1 MKKIVSLILSLV
13 MLMSITS
20 GLNLTAYA
28 DDVNHYLDF
37 QAEIYSSETAGFD
50 NIFVGTDSSSFSRT
64 LYNNL
69 KNDKKFQV
77 TLAAW
82 SSTHIVDDATY
93 TIENNVFKKKDL
105 YDAILFDMIDSTDES
120 TLCQQYQNEFEKL
133 YKMVKNERSSYVIKT
148 TDMILGKEKYTV
160 EQLKTTD
167 LSEDAKDLLLNGTK
181 YAGVTSVISEVNKI
195 LGNVKNAYDAI
206 NAVADY
212 LAIKDVDC
220 GTSEILNE
228 IASDSQ
234 SPIELRY
241 SAAEISDCMAG
252 AYGKTA
258 ALIAEGSISG
268 IEFALN
274 KAINYAWDSVLAC
287 IPGGTAISFGAKTG
301 RMLVNYFFKTET
313 VIQGYYQLEAAV
325 NIEDAIIRVMQN
337 KKNTDTGY
345 TNIDSAVYMKSVDM
359 YKDIILL
366 GFDYSIELLQN
377 AANSD
382 FNTATDFWL
391 GNYSQCMQLIDQI
404 QELKQK
410 KIDNF
415 VKYEEIVFNKYKSL
429 YLPNYDE
436 LEDEISKTVPVTA
449 LSVTQLVD
457 INIGDSA
464 YFEDCFAYNF
474 EPYNYTESVTNVSV
488 TSSDSNIISVVK
500 GDDSKEK
507 FVANNA
513 GTCTLTFTLND
524 NVFDNVNVEI
534 GYKQHC
540 ISDIIT
546 IGSYPKTLVTDSN
559 LLSKLNSVEFEWK
572 SYHYYSGNGTIS
584 TVSTS
589 VANQGNLT
597 KYLSMSESDYM
608 KYSDVK
614 LDGEMYRAVY
624 FDSYRPVKT
633 YYESI
638 DSKTNQ
644 INNKYLKNKIY
655 WFKYEPLHWKIFD
668 NQKNLAICED
678 VIDSQCYQNEILNVS
693 SHGIVRPSVTFAN
706 KYLDSSLDNYL
717 SDEFYNSAFSVDE
730 KKYILSQSINS
741 SSSTSTTPEYAKV
754 TVLNTTYTT
763 NLTNASVDFSSLP
776 TDYAKSQGVFVNNNY
791 SNWWIRNDKE
801 GYYAKLHYYDYN
813 GKLVTADDTDVTN
826 TGIGIRP
833 VICFSEE
840 FKNTFE
846 YNHVKYLSDTSN
858 SCYAVSCDDSVN
870 DIVIPDTVFG
880 MKVIGIKNEMFKNN
894 KNLISVSLGNNISDI
909 PREIFSG
916 CNNLKNVILPNK
928 LTKIPENAFRS
939 CNNLNNLTIPNNV
952 NSIGNSVFYG
962 CTKLASI
969 TIPNSVTSIG
979 DNAFRSC
986 TSLTSV
992 YYAGTEDEWNKITIG
1007 NDNENLT
1014 NATIH
1019 YNFEPK
1025 PLNKQTGSCGDN
1037 VTYSLDTETGVLTI
1051 SGTGKMK
1058 DYSGEDSPFYQNSNI
1073 KSVIIE
1079 NGVTS
1084 IGNLAF
1090 SSCNSLI
1097 EVSLPSSI
1105 ISLGVSAFS
1114 GCENLMSISIPA
1126 NVADIQSIAFAGC
1139 KKLTSIEVDSNN
1151 ENYSSINGVL
1161 FDKNITELVCYP
1173 AGKNDASYT
1182 VPNTVKSF
1190 AYGSFY
1196 DCENLTN
1203 VIIPNG
1209 VTSIGGA
1216 SFWNCKNLKSI
1227 VIPKSV
1233 TKIDLFSFNGCE
1245 SLKDIYYTGTQDE
1258 WKNITIGDGN
1268 INLTSATIHYNFEP
1282 CTENQHN
1289 YYGEWKIIEEPTCT
1303 KVGLKQRTCSFDGY
1317 VQKEE
1322 IPAKG
1327 HTEVVINGYAATC
1340 EKSGLTDGKKCFVCG
1355 EVLEAQKEIAK
1366 LDHSYTKTVVEPTC
1380 TEQGYTIYKCETCGE
1395 TKKADF
1401 VNAKGHDFSNNAQ
1414 FCLNGCG
1421 TANPNYVAPDPSTAQ
1436 TGSCGDNVLYSL
1448 NTETGVLTISG
1459 TGDMADYSLDN
1470 DSPFRQNSNIIKSVT
1485 IENGVTSIGNYSFS
1499 GCTNLINVTLP
1510 DSVTSIGSY
1519 AFEDCTS
1526 LTNVTIPDSVTSIS
1540 GSAFYDCTSLTSV
1553 TIGNSVTSIGSSAF
1567 YNTAYYNDESNWDN
1581 GVLYLSNCLIDTNND
1596 FNSTTDYTIKD
1607 GTRIIAN
1614 HVFSNYTKL
1623 KSIMIPDSVT
1633 TIGDYAFYECTNLTN
1648 ATIGNGVTSIG
1659 ERAFNECKNLASITI
1674 PDSVISIGDW
1684 AFSECTNLTNATIGN
1699 GVTSIG
1705 YGTFEECTSLTD
1717 VTIPDSVISIG
1728 ERAFYNC
1735 KSLKSVTIGN
1745 NVTNIGSSAFYG
1757 CNNLTNITI
1766 PDSVTNIGDEAFS
1779 WCTSL
1784 ASVTIGNSVTSIGN
1798 GTFKDCEKLESVI
1811 IPDSVTNIG
1820 DEAFYECTKLTNA
1833 IIGNSVTSIGSAA
1846 FYECIRLTGVIIPN
1860 NVTNIGENAF
1870 CSCSGLT
1877 GIIIPDSVTNIGDS
1891 AFSDCSGLTSITIGN
1906 SVTSIGKNVFKW
1918 CAKLESVT
1926 IPNSVTSIG
1935 EEAFSVC
1942 SSLTSV
1948 TIPNTVTNIGDSAFD
1963 NCSKLNEVNYSGTV
1977 AQWKS
1982 ITIGSNNSYLTNA
1995 NIKCSNG
2002 DIVNSVII
2010 DKIKYELNDDN
2021 TARVTGYIG
2030 TPYSLT
2036 IPESISYEGD
2046 TFKVTSIGEDAFAH
2060 CTSLSN
2066 ITIPNSVTRIENY
2079 AFYGCKN
2086 LSDIYYI
2093 GTQQEWNKIYIG
2105 STGNGCLPS
2114 ATIHFSSIPTP
2125 EPTPTPTPEPTPTPT
2140 PTPTPEPTPTPNPAP
2155 QPSTQPTQ
2163 ETQQQVAQQTAQQQS
2178 TQNDTAA
2185 EQVNVAKP
2193 KSVSPKT
2200 VKSAKKAVSV
2210 EWKKV
2215 GGVKGYQ
2222 IQVATDKKFKKNKK
2236 TVTIKKQKT
2245 TKTIV
2250 KKLKAKKKYY
2260 VRVRTYKIVNGKKV
2274 YSSWSKVKS
2283 VKTK

>member
-69 KNDKKFQV
+69 KNDTKFQV

-148 TDMILGKEKYTV
+148 TDMILGKENYTV

-337 KKNTDTGY
+337 KKNADTGY

-474 EPYNYTESVTNVSV
+474 EPYNYTESVTNVSI

-524 NVFDNVNVEI
+524 RITCQKEVTVGSITSGKCGENVIYSLDTSTGVLTISGTGHMYDYADWKKSYSPFHENEQIKSVIIESGVTWI
-534 GYKQHC
+534 GDYTFSNCTTLTSAQ
-540 ISDIIT
+540 ISD
-546 IGSYPKTLVTDSN
+546 
-559 LLSKLNSVEFEWK
+559 
-572 SYHYYSGNGTIS
+572 
-584 TVSTS
+584 
-589 VANQGNLT
+589 
-597 KYLSMSESDYM
+597 
-608 KYSDVK
+608 
-614 LDGEMYRAVY
+614 
-624 FDSYRPVKT
+624 
-633 YYESI
+633 
-638 DSKTNQ
+638 
-644 INNKYLKNKIY
+644 
-655 WFKYEPLHWKIFD
+655 
-668 NQKNLAICED
+668 
-678 VIDSQCYQNEILNVS
+678 
-693 SHGIVRPSVTFAN
+693 SVTHIG
-706 KYLDSSLDNYL
+706 KY
-717 SDEFYNSAFSVDE
+717 A
-730 KKYILSQSINS
+730 
-741 SSSTSTTPEYAKV
+741 
-754 TVLNTTYTT
+754 
-763 NLTNASVDFSSLP
+763 
-776 TDYAKSQGVFVNNNY
+776 
-791 SNWWIRNDKE
+791 
-801 GYYAKLHYYDYN
+801 
-813 GKLVTADDTDVTN
+813 
-826 TGIGIRP
+826 
-833 VICFSEE
+833 
-840 FKNTFE
+840 
-846 YNHVKYLSDTSN
+846 
-858 SCYAVSCDDSVN
+858 
-870 DIVIPDTVFG
+870 
-880 MKVIGIKNEMFKNN
+880 
-894 KNLISVSLGNNISDI
+894 
-909 PREIFSG
+909 FSG
-916 CNNLKNVILPNK
+916 CSNLTSITLPNGLEDINEHTFYNCTSLTSITIPNKVRWVCFNAFNGCSSLKNVTMSNGIQVIDDGAFHGCK
-928 LTKIPENAFRS
+928 SLT
-939 CNNLNNLTIPNNV
+939 
-952 NSIGNSVFYG
+952 
-962 CTKLASI
+962 SI
-969 TIPNSVTSIG
+969 TIPNSVWSIADNAFGDCSSLINIDVDKDNQTYSSQDGVLFNKDKTVLINYPIGSERTSYNIPDGVTRINESTFRECTSLKSIIIGNGVTVIDRYAFYNCKNLICVTIPNSVTVIGWYVFDICSSLETVNYKGTKAEWKSIDISDENYNLIGAMIKCTDGIIGYAHTVIDNLEYSLVDDTATVIGYTFASQSVSIPKSVDYEGYKFDVTSIG
-979 DNAFRSC
+979 GHAFDNC
-986 TSLTSV
+986 TSLLSVVIPDSVTSISDGAFFDCEGLKDV
-992 YYAGTEDEWNKITIG
+992 YYTSTEDEWNKITIG

-1019 YNFEPK
+1019 YNFEPE
-1025 PLNKQTGSCGDN
+1025 PSNKQTGSCGDN

-1196 DCENLTN
+1196 DCENLTS
-1203 VIIPNG
+1203 VIIPSG

-1258 WKNITIGDGN
+1258 WNNITIGDGN

-1282 CTENQHN
+1282 CIENQHN

-1340 EKSGLTDGKKCFVCG
+1340 EKSGLTDGKKCSACG

-1366 LDHSYTKTVVEPTC
+1366 LGHSYTKTVVEPTC

-1395 TKKADF
+1395 TYKDDYVK
-1401 VNAKGHDFSNNAQ
+1401 AKGHDFSNNAQ

-1421 TANPNYVAPDPSTAQ
+1421 KVNPNYVAPDTSTVQ
-1436 TGSCGDNVLYSL
+1436 TGSCGDNVIYSL

-1459 TGDMADYSLDN
+1459 TGEMT
-1470 DSPFRQNSNIIKSVT
+1470 DSPFSQNSSIKSVI
-1485 IENGVTSIGNYSFS
+1485 IENGVTSILTYAFS
-1499 GCTNLINVTLP
+1499 GCTSL
-1510 DSVTSIGSY
+1510 TSI
-1519 AFEDCTS
+1519 
-1526 LTNVTIPDSVTSIS
+1526 TIPDSVTSI
-1540 GSAFYDCTSLTSV
+1540 GESAFDGCTSLVSV
-1553 TIGNSVTSIGSSAF
+1553 T
-1567 YNTAYYNDESNWDN
+1567 
-1581 GVLYLSNCLIDTNND
+1581 LS
-1596 FNSTTDYTIKD
+1596 
-1607 GTRIIAN
+1607 
-1614 HVFSNYTKL
+1614 
-1623 KSIMIPDSVT
+1623 KSIT
-1633 TIGDYAFYECTNLTN
+1633 TIEY
-1648 ATIGNGVTSIG
+1648 S
-1659 ERAFNECKNLASITI
+1659 
-1674 PDSVISIGDW
+1674 
-1684 AFSECTNLTNATIGN
+1684 
-1699 GVTSIG
+1699 
-1705 YGTFEECTSLTD
+1705 TFF
-1717 VTIPDSVISIG
+1717 G
-1728 ERAFYNC
+1728 
-1735 KSLKSVTIGN
+1735 
-1745 NVTNIGSSAFYG
+1745 
-1757 CNNLTNITI
+1757 
-1766 PDSVTNIGDEAFS
+1766 
-1779 WCTSL
+1779 
-1784 ASVTIGNSVTSIGN
+1784 
-1798 GTFKDCEKLESVI
+1798 
-1811 IPDSVTNIG
+1811 
-1820 DEAFYECTKLTNA
+1820 
-1833 IIGNSVTSIGSAA
+1833 
-1846 FYECIRLTGVIIPN
+1846 
-1860 NVTNIGENAF
+1860 
-1870 CSCSGLT
+1870 
-1877 GIIIPDSVTNIGDS
+1877 
-1891 AFSDCSGLTSITIGN
+1891 
-1906 SVTSIGKNVFKW
+1906 
-1918 CAKLESVT
+1918 
-1926 IPNSVTSIG
+1926 
-1935 EEAFSVC
+1935 C
-1942 SSLTSV
+1942 SSLTSIEIPKSV
-1948 TIPNTVTNIGDSAFD
+1948 TT
-1963 NCSKLNEVNYSGTV
+1963 
-1977 AQWKS
+1977 
-1982 ITIGSNNSYLTNA
+1982 
-1995 NIKCSNG
+1995 
-2002 DIVNSVII
+2002 IVN
-2010 DKIKYELNDDN
+2010 
-2021 TARVTGYIG
+2021 
-2030 TPYSLT
+2030 
-2036 IPESISYEGD
+2036 
-2046 TFKVTSIGEDAFAH
+2046 FAFCG
-2060 CTSLSN
+2060 CT
-2066 ITIPNSVTRIENY
+2066 
-2079 AFYGCKN
+2079 N
-2086 LSDIYYI
+2086 LKDVYYD
-2093 GTQQEWNKIYIG
+2093 GTQSEWNKINIG
-2105 STGNGCLPS
+2105 HSNECLTNAS
-2114 ATIHFSSIPTP
+2114 LHCSLTPTP
-2125 EPTPTPTPEPTPTPT
+2125 EPTPTPTPEPTPTP
-2140 PTPTPEPTPTPNPAP
+2140 NPVP

-2163 ETQQQVAQQTAQQQS
+2163 ETQQQAAQQTAQQPS
-2178 TQNDTAA
+2178 VKNDTAA
-2185 EQVNVAKP
+2185 EQVSVAKP
-2193 KSVSPKT
+2193 KSVSPKK

-2245 TKTIV
+2245 TKTTV

>member
-1 MKKIVSLILSLV
+1 
-13 MLMSITS
+13 
-20 GLNLTAYA
+20 
-28 DDVNHYLDF
+28 
-37 QAEIYSSETAGFD
+37 
-50 NIFVGTDSSSFSRT
+50 
-64 LYNNL
+64 
-69 KNDKKFQV
+69 
-77 TLAAW
+77 
-82 SSTHIVDDATY
+82 
-93 TIENNVFKKKDL
+93 
-105 YDAILFDMIDSTDES
+105 
-120 TLCQQYQNEFEKL
+120 
-133 YKMVKNERSSYVIKT
+133 
-148 TDMILGKEKYTV
+148 
-160 EQLKTTD
+160 
-167 LSEDAKDLLLNGTK
+167 
-181 YAGVTSVISEVNKI
+181 
-195 LGNVKNAYDAI
+195 
-206 NAVADY
+206 
-212 LAIKDVDC
+212 
-220 GTSEILNE
+220 
-228 IASDSQ
+228 
-234 SPIELRY
+234 
-241 SAAEISDCMAG
+241 
-252 AYGKTA
+252 
-258 ALIAEGSISG
+258 
-268 IEFALN
+268 
-274 KAINYAWDSVLAC
+274 
-287 IPGGTAISFGAKTG
+287 
-301 RMLVNYFFKTET
+301 
-313 VIQGYYQLEAAV
+313 
-325 NIEDAIIRVMQN
+325 
-337 KKNTDTGY
+337 
-345 TNIDSAVYMKSVDM
+345 
-359 YKDIILL
+359 
-366 GFDYSIELLQN
+366 
-377 AANSD
+377 
-382 FNTATDFWL
+382 
-391 GNYSQCMQLIDQI
+391 MQLIDQI

-801 GYYAKLHYYDYN
+801 GYYAKLQYYDYN

-1007 NDNENLT
+1007 DCNEYLT

-1019 YNFEPK
+1019 YNFEPE
-1025 PLNKQTGSCGDN
+1025 PSNKQTGSCGDN

-1114 GCENLMSISIPA
+1114 GCENLMSISISA

-1196 DCENLTN
+1196 DCENLTS

-1258 WKNITIGDGN
+1258 WNNITIGDGN
-1268 INLTSATIHYNFEP
+1268 INLTSATIHYNFVP

-1340 EKSGLTDGKKCFVCG
+1340 EKSGLTDGKKCSACG

-1366 LDHSYTKTVVEPTC
+1366 LDHSYIKTVVEPTC
-1380 TEQGYTIYKCETCGE
+1380 TEQGYTIYKCENCGDTYKDDYVKALGHTEVIDEAVAPTCTQSGLTE
-1395 TKKADF
+1395 GKHCS
-1401 VNAKGHDFSNNAQ
+1401 VCNAVLVKQEKIDALGHDFSNNAQ
-1414 FCLNGCG
+1414 VCLNGCG
-1421 TANPNYVAPDPSTAQ
+1421 KVNPNYVAPDTSTVQ
-1436 TGSCGDNVLYSL
+1436 MGKCGENVTYSL
-1448 NTETGVLTISG
+1448 NTSTGVLTISG
-1459 TGDMADYSLDN
+1459 TGEMT
-1470 DSPFRQNSNIIKSVT
+1470 DSPFRQNSNIIKSVI
-1485 IENGVTSIGNYSFS
+1485 IENGVTSIVTYAFS
-1499 GCTNLINVTLP
+1499 GCTSL
-1510 DSVTSIGSY
+1510 TSI
-1519 AFEDCTS
+1519 
-1526 LTNVTIPDSVTSIS
+1526 TIPDSVTSI
-1540 GSAFYDCTSLTSV
+1540 GESAFDGCTSLVSV
-1553 TIGNSVTSIGSSAF
+1553 T
-1567 YNTAYYNDESNWDN
+1567 
-1581 GVLYLSNCLIDTNND
+1581 LS
-1596 FNSTTDYTIKD
+1596 
-1607 GTRIIAN
+1607 
-1614 HVFSNYTKL
+1614 
-1623 KSIMIPDSVT
+1623 KSIT
-1633 TIGDYAFYECTNLTN
+1633 TIEY
-1648 ATIGNGVTSIG
+1648 S
-1659 ERAFNECKNLASITI
+1659 
-1674 PDSVISIGDW
+1674 
-1684 AFSECTNLTNATIGN
+1684 
-1699 GVTSIG
+1699 
-1705 YGTFEECTSLTD
+1705 TFF
-1717 VTIPDSVISIG
+1717 G
-1728 ERAFYNC
+1728 
-1735 KSLKSVTIGN
+1735 
-1745 NVTNIGSSAFYG
+1745 
-1757 CNNLTNITI
+1757 
-1766 PDSVTNIGDEAFS
+1766 
-1779 WCTSL
+1779 
-1784 ASVTIGNSVTSIGN
+1784 
-1798 GTFKDCEKLESVI
+1798 
-1811 IPDSVTNIG
+1811 
-1820 DEAFYECTKLTNA
+1820 
-1833 IIGNSVTSIGSAA
+1833 
-1846 FYECIRLTGVIIPN
+1846 
-1860 NVTNIGENAF
+1860 
-1870 CSCSGLT
+1870 
-1877 GIIIPDSVTNIGDS
+1877 
-1891 AFSDCSGLTSITIGN
+1891 
-1906 SVTSIGKNVFKW
+1906 
-1918 CAKLESVT
+1918 
-1926 IPNSVTSIG
+1926 
-1935 EEAFSVC
+1935 C
-1942 SSLTSV
+1942 SSLTSIEIPKSV
-1948 TIPNTVTNIGDSAFD
+1948 TT
-1963 NCSKLNEVNYSGTV
+1963 
-1977 AQWKS
+1977 
-1982 ITIGSNNSYLTNA
+1982 
-1995 NIKCSNG
+1995 
-2002 DIVNSVII
+2002 IVNFAFCGCT
-2010 DKIKYELNDDN
+2010 N
-2021 TARVTGYIG
+2021 
-2030 TPYSLT
+2030 LT
-2036 IPESISYEGD
+2036 DVY
-2046 TFKVTSIGEDAFAH
+2046 
-2060 CTSLSN
+2060 
-2066 ITIPNSVTRIENY
+2066 Y
-2079 AFYGCKN
+2079 A
-2086 LSDIYYI
+2086 
-2093 GTQQEWNKIYIG
+2093 GTQSEWNKINIG
-2105 STGNGCLPS
+2105 HSNEFLTNASLHCSST
-2114 ATIHFSSIPTP
+2114 PTP
-2125 EPTPTPTPEPTPTPT
+2125 EPTPTPTPEPA
-2140 PTPTPEPTPTPNPAP
+2140 PTPNPAP
-2155 QPSTQPTQ
+2155 QPSTQPIQ
-2163 ETQQQVAQQTAQQQS
+2163 ETPQQVAQQTAQQPL
-2178 TQNDTAA
+2178 TQNNTTAA
-2185 EQVNVAKP
+2185 QTEVAKP

-2215 GGVKGYQ
+2215 GGVSGYE
-2222 IQVATDKKFKKNKK
+2222 IQLATDKKFKKNKK
-2236 TVTIKKQKT
+2236 TVTVKKQKT
-2245 TKTIV
+2245 TKTTV

>member
-13 MLMSITS
+13 MLLSITS

-37 QAEIYSSETAGFD
+37 QAEIYSSEAAGFD

-69 KNDKKFQV
+69 KNDTKFQV

-148 TDMILGKEKYTV
+148 TDMILGKENYTV

-337 KKNTDTGY
+337 KKNADTGY

-474 EPYNYTESVTNVSV
+474 EPYNYTESVTNVSI

-524 NVFDNVNVEI
+524 RITCQKEVTVKKDENRLPITGKCGFKVTYSLDTLTGVLTISGTGDMYGYLYGSTKSPFFDNSNVKSVIIENGVTSI
-534 GYKQHC
+534 GGGMFLRC
-540 ISDIIT
+540 ANLTSVTIPNSLTT
-546 IGSYPKTLVTDSN
+546 IG
-559 LLSKLNSVEFEWK
+559 EAAF
-572 SYHYYSGNGTIS
+572 YS
-584 TVSTS
+584 
-589 VANQGNLT
+589 
-597 KYLSMSESDYM
+597 
-608 KYSDVK
+608 
-614 LDGEMYRAVY
+614 
-624 FDSYRPVKT
+624 
-633 YYESI
+633 
-638 DSKTNQ
+638 
-644 INNKYLKNKIY
+644 
-655 WFKYEPLHWKIFD
+655 
-668 NQKNLAICED
+668 C
-678 VIDSQCYQNEILNVS
+678 
-693 SHGIVRPSVTFAN
+693 
-706 KYLDSSLDNYL
+706 
-717 SDEFYNSAFSVDE
+717 
-730 KKYILSQSINS
+730 
-741 SSSTSTTPEYAKV
+741 
-754 TVLNTTYTT
+754 T
-763 NLTNASVDFSSLP
+763 NLTNV
-776 TDYAKSQGVFVNNNY
+776 
-791 SNWWIRNDKE
+791 
-801 GYYAKLHYYDYN
+801 
-813 GKLVTADDTDVTN
+813 
-826 TGIGIRP
+826 
-833 VICFSEE
+833 
-840 FKNTFE
+840 
-846 YNHVKYLSDTSN
+846 
-858 SCYAVSCDDSVN
+858 
-870 DIVIPDTVFG
+870 
-880 MKVIGIKNEMFKNN
+880 
-894 KNLISVSLGNNISDI
+894 
-909 PREIFSG
+909 
-916 CNNLKNVILPNK
+916 
-928 LTKIPENAFRS
+928 KIPNSVTTINKAAFYS
-939 CNNLNNLTIPNNV
+939 CTNLTSLTIPDSITNIGSDAFAYCRSLTSVTIPNSV
-952 NSIGNSVFYG
+952 KSIGEHAFYICTSLTSIGVSSDNKNYASVEGVLFNKDKSKLITYPAGKPNDTYEIPNSVTSVGDRAFNNCKSLKNITIPNSVTTIGDYEFLYCESLAGVTIPDSVTNIGNWAFYG
-962 CTKLASI
+962 CTSLKSV

-979 DNAFRSC
+979 ENAFYNCIRLTSVIIGNGVISIGKDAFCFCESLKDITIPDSITNIGSYAFAYCRSLTSVTIPNSVKSIGEHAFEDC
-986 TSLTSV
+986 TSLTSIGVSSDNKNYASVEGVLFNKDKSKLITYPAGKSNDTYEISNSVTSIGDHAFTGCVSLKSVTIHDSVTSISDGAFFDCEGLKDV
-992 YYAGTEDEWNKITIG
+992 YYTSTEDEWNKITIG

-1019 YNFEPK
+1019 YNFEPE
-1025 PLNKQTGSCGDN
+1025 PSNKQTGSCGDN

-1196 DCENLTN
+1196 DCENLTS

-1258 WKNITIGDGN
+1258 WNNITIGDGN
-1268 INLTSATIHYNFEP
+1268 INLTSATIHYNFVP

-1327 HTEVVINGYAATC
+1327 HTQVVINGYAATC
-1340 EKSGLTDGKKCFVCG
+1340 EKSGLTDGKKCSACG

-1366 LDHSYTKTVVEPTC
+1366 LDHSYIKTVVEPTC
-1380 TEQGYTIYKCETCGE
+1380 TEQGYTIYKCETCGD

-1421 TANPNYVAPDPSTAQ
+1421 KVNPNYVAPDTSTVQ
-1436 TGSCGDNVLYSL
+1436 TGSCGDNVIYSL

-1459 TGDMADYSLDN
+1459 TGEMT
-1470 DSPFRQNSNIIKSVT
+1470 DSPFSQNSSIKSVI
-1485 IENGVTSIGNYSFS
+1485 IENGVTSIVTYAFS
-1499 GCTNLINVTLP
+1499 GCT
-1510 DSVTSIGSY
+1510 
-1519 AFEDCTS
+1519 S
-1526 LTNVTIPDSVTSIS
+1526 LT
-1540 GSAFYDCTSLTSV
+1540 
-1553 TIGNSVTSIGSSAF
+1553 
-1567 YNTAYYNDESNWDN
+1567 
-1581 GVLYLSNCLIDTNND
+1581 
-1596 FNSTTDYTIKD
+1596 
-1607 GTRIIAN
+1607 
-1614 HVFSNYTKL
+1614 
-1623 KSIMIPDSVT
+1623 
-1633 TIGDYAFYECTNLTN
+1633 
-1648 ATIGNGVTSIG
+1648 
-1659 ERAFNECKNLASITI
+1659 SITI
-1674 PDSVISIGDW
+1674 PDSVVSIGES
-1684 AFSECTNLTNATIGN
+1684 AFDG
-1699 GVTSIG
+1699 
-1705 YGTFEECTSLTD
+1705 CTSL
-1717 VTIPDSVISIG
+1717 V
-1728 ERAFYNC
+1728 
-1735 KSLKSVTIGN
+1735 SVTL
-1745 NVTNIGSSAFYG
+1745 S
-1757 CNNLTNITI
+1757 
-1766 PDSVTNIGDEAFS
+1766 
-1779 WCTSL
+1779 
-1784 ASVTIGNSVTSIGN
+1784 
-1798 GTFKDCEKLESVI
+1798 K
-1811 IPDSVTNIG
+1811 
-1820 DEAFYECTKLTNA
+1820 
-1833 IIGNSVTSIGSAA
+1833 
-1846 FYECIRLTGVIIPN
+1846 
-1860 NVTNIGENAF
+1860 
-1870 CSCSGLT
+1870 
-1877 GIIIPDSVTNIGDS
+1877 
-1891 AFSDCSGLTSITIGN
+1891 SIT
-1906 SVTSIGKNVFKW
+1906 
-1918 CAKLESVT
+1918 T
-1926 IPNSVTSIG
+1926 IEYSTFFG
-1935 EEAFSVC
+1935 C
-1942 SSLTSV
+1942 SSLTSIEIPKSV
-1948 TIPNTVTNIGDSAFD
+1948 TT
-1963 NCSKLNEVNYSGTV
+1963 
-1977 AQWKS
+1977 
-1982 ITIGSNNSYLTNA
+1982 
-1995 NIKCSNG
+1995 
-2002 DIVNSVII
+2002 IVN
-2010 DKIKYELNDDN
+2010 
-2021 TARVTGYIG
+2021 
-2030 TPYSLT
+2030 
-2036 IPESISYEGD
+2036 
-2046 TFKVTSIGEDAFAH
+2046 FAFCG
-2060 CTSLSN
+2060 CTNLKD
-2066 ITIPNSVTRIENY
+2066 VYY
-2079 AFYGCKN
+2079 A
-2086 LSDIYYI
+2086 
-2093 GTQQEWNKIYIG
+2093 GTQSEWNKINIG
-2105 STGNGCLPS
+2105 HSNEFLTNASLHCSST
-2114 ATIHFSSIPTP
+2114 PTP
-2125 EPTPTPTPEPTPTPT
+2125 EPTPTPTPEPTPT
-2140 PTPTPEPTPTPNPAP
+2140 AP

-2163 ETQQQVAQQTAQQQS
+2163 ETQQQAAQQTAQQPS
-2178 TQNDTAA
+2178 VKNDTAA

-2193 KSVSPKT
+2193 KSVSPKKI
-2200 VKSAKKAVSV
+2200 KSAKKAVSV

-2215 GGVKGYQ
+2215 SGVKGYQ
-2222 IQVATDKKFKKNKK
+2222 VQVATDKKFKKNKK
-2236 TVTIKKQKT
+2236 TVNIKKQKT
-2245 TKTIV
+2245 TKTTV

-2274 YSSWSKVKS
+2274 YSAWSKVKS

>member
-13 MLMSITS
+13 MLLSITS

-69 KNDKKFQV
+69 KNDTKFQV

-148 TDMILGKEKYTV
+148 TDMILGKENYTV

-337 KKNTDTGY
+337 KKNADTGY

-524 NVFDNVNVEI
+524 RITCQKEVTVKKDENRLPITGKCGFKVTYSLDTLTGVLTISGTGDMYGYLYGSTKSPFFDNSNVKSVIIENGVTSI
-534 GYKQHC
+534 GGGMFLRC
-540 ISDIIT
+540 ANLTSVTIPNSLTT
-546 IGSYPKTLVTDSN
+546 IG
-559 LLSKLNSVEFEWK
+559 EAAF
-572 SYHYYSGNGTIS
+572 YS
-584 TVSTS
+584 
-589 VANQGNLT
+589 
-597 KYLSMSESDYM
+597 
-608 KYSDVK
+608 
-614 LDGEMYRAVY
+614 
-624 FDSYRPVKT
+624 
-633 YYESI
+633 
-638 DSKTNQ
+638 
-644 INNKYLKNKIY
+644 
-655 WFKYEPLHWKIFD
+655 
-668 NQKNLAICED
+668 C
-678 VIDSQCYQNEILNVS
+678 
-693 SHGIVRPSVTFAN
+693 
-706 KYLDSSLDNYL
+706 
-717 SDEFYNSAFSVDE
+717 
-730 KKYILSQSINS
+730 
-741 SSSTSTTPEYAKV
+741 
-754 TVLNTTYTT
+754 T
-763 NLTNASVDFSSLP
+763 NLTNV
-776 TDYAKSQGVFVNNNY
+776 
-791 SNWWIRNDKE
+791 
-801 GYYAKLHYYDYN
+801 
-813 GKLVTADDTDVTN
+813 
-826 TGIGIRP
+826 
-833 VICFSEE
+833 
-840 FKNTFE
+840 
-846 YNHVKYLSDTSN
+846 
-858 SCYAVSCDDSVN
+858 
-870 DIVIPDTVFG
+870 
-880 MKVIGIKNEMFKNN
+880 
-894 KNLISVSLGNNISDI
+894 
-909 PREIFSG
+909 
-916 CNNLKNVILPNK
+916 
-928 LTKIPENAFRS
+928 KIPNSVTTINKAAFYS
-939 CNNLNNLTIPNNV
+939 CTNLTSLTIPDSITNIGSDAFAYCRSLTSVTIPNSV
-952 NSIGNSVFYG
+952 KSIGEHAFEDCTSLTSIGVSSDNENYASVEGVLFNKDKS
-962 CTKLASI
+962 KLI
-969 TIPNSVTSIG
+969 TYPAGKSNDTYEISNSVTSIG
-979 DNAFRSC
+979 DHAFTGCVSLKSVTIYDSV
-986 TSLTSV
+986 TSISDGAFFDCEGLKDV
-992 YYAGTEDEWNKITIG
+992 YYTSTEDEWNKITIG

-1025 PLNKQTGSCGDN
+1025 PSNKQTGSCGDN

-1196 DCENLTN
+1196 DCENLTS

-1258 WKNITIGDGN
+1258 WNNITIGDGN

-1303 KVGLKQRTCSFDGY
+1303 KAGLKQKTCSFDGY

-1340 EKSGLTDGKKCFVCG
+1340 EKSGLTDGKKCSVCG
-1355 EVLEAQKEIAK
+1355 EVLEAQKEIPK
-1366 LDHSYTKTVVEPTC
+1366 LDHSYIKTVVEPTC

-1395 TKKADF
+1395 TYKDDYVK
-1401 VNAKGHDFSNNAQ
+1401 AKGHDFSNNAQ

-1421 TANPNYVAPDPSTAQ
+1421 KVNPNYVAPDTSTVQ
-1436 TGSCGDNVLYSL
+1436 TGSCGDNVIYSL

-1459 TGDMADYSLDN
+1459 TGEMTG
-1470 DSPFRQNSNIIKSVT
+1470 SPFSQNSSIKSVI
-1485 IENGVTSIGNYSFS
+1485 IENGVTSIVTYAFS
-1499 GCTNLINVTLP
+1499 GCTSLTSITIS
-1510 DSVTSIGSY
+1510 DSVTSIGES
-1519 AFEDCTS
+1519 AFDGCTS
-1526 LTNVTIPDSVTSIS
+1526 LVSVT
-1540 GSAFYDCTSLTSV
+1540 
-1553 TIGNSVTSIGSSAF
+1553 
-1567 YNTAYYNDESNWDN
+1567 
-1581 GVLYLSNCLIDTNND
+1581 LS
-1596 FNSTTDYTIKD
+1596 
-1607 GTRIIAN
+1607 
-1614 HVFSNYTKL
+1614 
-1623 KSIMIPDSVT
+1623 KSIT
-1633 TIGDYAFYECTNLTN
+1633 TIEY
-1648 ATIGNGVTSIG
+1648 S
-1659 ERAFNECKNLASITI
+1659 
-1674 PDSVISIGDW
+1674 
-1684 AFSECTNLTNATIGN
+1684 
-1699 GVTSIG
+1699 
-1705 YGTFEECTSLTD
+1705 TFF
-1717 VTIPDSVISIG
+1717 G
-1728 ERAFYNC
+1728 
-1735 KSLKSVTIGN
+1735 
-1745 NVTNIGSSAFYG
+1745 
-1757 CNNLTNITI
+1757 
-1766 PDSVTNIGDEAFS
+1766 
-1779 WCTSL
+1779 
-1784 ASVTIGNSVTSIGN
+1784 
-1798 GTFKDCEKLESVI
+1798 
-1811 IPDSVTNIG
+1811 
-1820 DEAFYECTKLTNA
+1820 
-1833 IIGNSVTSIGSAA
+1833 
-1846 FYECIRLTGVIIPN
+1846 
-1860 NVTNIGENAF
+1860 
-1870 CSCSGLT
+1870 
-1877 GIIIPDSVTNIGDS
+1877 
-1891 AFSDCSGLTSITIGN
+1891 
-1906 SVTSIGKNVFKW
+1906 
-1918 CAKLESVT
+1918 
-1926 IPNSVTSIG
+1926 
-1935 EEAFSVC
+1935 C
-1942 SSLTSV
+1942 SSLTSIEIPKSV
-1948 TIPNTVTNIGDSAFD
+1948 TT
-1963 NCSKLNEVNYSGTV
+1963 
-1977 AQWKS
+1977 
-1982 ITIGSNNSYLTNA
+1982 
-1995 NIKCSNG
+1995 
-2002 DIVNSVII
+2002 IVN
-2010 DKIKYELNDDN
+2010 
-2021 TARVTGYIG
+2021 
-2030 TPYSLT
+2030 
-2036 IPESISYEGD
+2036 
-2046 TFKVTSIGEDAFAH
+2046 FAFCG
-2060 CTSLSN
+2060 CT
-2066 ITIPNSVTRIENY
+2066 
-2079 AFYGCKN
+2079 N
-2086 LSDIYYI
+2086 LKDVYYD
-2093 GTQQEWNKIYIG
+2093 GTQSEWNKINIG
-2105 STGNGCLPS
+2105 HSNECLTNAS
-2114 ATIHFSSIPTP
+2114 LHCSL
-2125 EPTPTPTPEPTPTPT
+2125 TPTPEPT

-2163 ETQQQVAQQTAQQQS
+2163 ETQQQAAQQTAQQPS
-2178 TQNDTAA
+2178 VKNDTAA
-2185 EQVNVAKP
+2185 EQVSVAKP
-2193 KSVSPKT
+2193 KSVSPKK

-2245 TKTIV
+2245 TKTTV

>member
-69 KNDKKFQV
+69 KNDTKFQV

-148 TDMILGKEKYTV
+148 TDMILGKENYTV

-337 KKNTDTGY
+337 KKNADTGY

-474 EPYNYTESVTNVSV
+474 EPYNYTESVTNVSI

-524 NVFDNVNVEI
+524 RITCQKEVTVGSITSGKCGENVIYSLDTSTGVLTISGTGHMYDYADWKKSYSPFHENEQIKSVIIESGVTWI
-534 GYKQHC
+534 GDYTFSNCTTLTSAQ
-540 ISDIIT
+540 ISDSVTHIGKYAFSGCSNLTSITLPNGLEDINEHTFYNCTSLTSIT
-546 IGSYPKTLVTDSN
+546 IPNKVRWVCFNAFNGCSSLKNVTMSNGIQVIDDGAFHGCKSLTSITIPSSVWSIADNAFGDCSSLINIDVDKDNQTYSSQDGVLFNKDKTVLINYPIGSERTSYNIPDGVTRINESTFRECTS
-559 LLSKLNSVEFEWK
+559 LK
-572 SYHYYSGNGTIS
+572 SIIIGNGVT
-584 TVSTS
+584 
-589 VANQGNLT
+589 
-597 KYLSMSESDYM
+597 
-608 KYSDVK
+608 
-614 LDGEMYRAVY
+614 
-624 FDSYRPVKT
+624 
-633 YYESI
+633 
-638 DSKTNQ
+638 
-644 INNKYLKNKIY
+644 
-655 WFKYEPLHWKIFD
+655 
-668 NQKNLAICED
+668 
-678 VIDSQCYQNEILNVS
+678 VIDRY
-693 SHGIVRPSVTFAN
+693 A
-706 KYLDSSLDNYL
+706 
-717 SDEFYNSAFSVDE
+717 FYN
-730 KKYILSQSINS
+730 
-741 SSSTSTTPEYAKV
+741 
-754 TVLNTTYTT
+754 
-763 NLTNASVDFSSLP
+763 
-776 TDYAKSQGVFVNNNY
+776 
-791 SNWWIRNDKE
+791 
-801 GYYAKLHYYDYN
+801 
-813 GKLVTADDTDVTN
+813 
-826 TGIGIRP
+826 
-833 VICFSEE
+833 C
-840 FKNTFE
+840 
-846 YNHVKYLSDTSN
+846 
-858 SCYAVSCDDSVN
+858 
-870 DIVIPDTVFG
+870 
-880 MKVIGIKNEMFKNN
+880 
-894 KNLISVSLGNNISDI
+894 KNLICV
-909 PREIFSG
+909 
-916 CNNLKNVILPNK
+916 
-928 LTKIPENAFRS
+928 
-939 CNNLNNLTIPNNV
+939 
-952 NSIGNSVFYG
+952 
-962 CTKLASI
+962 
-969 TIPNSVTSIG
+969 TIPNSVTVIGWYVFDICSSLETVNYKGTKAEWKSIDISDENYNLIGAMIKCTDGIIGYAHTVIDNLEYSLVDDTATVIGYTFASQSVSIPKSVDYEGYKFDVTSIG
-979 DNAFRSC
+979 GHAFDNC
-986 TSLTSV
+986 TSLLSVVIPDSVTSISDGAFFDCEGLKDV
-992 YYAGTEDEWNKITIG
+992 YYTSTEDEWNKITIG

-1019 YNFEPK
+1019 YNFEPE
-1025 PLNKQTGSCGDN
+1025 PSNKQTGSCGDN

-1196 DCENLTN
+1196 DCENLTS
-1203 VIIPNG
+1203 VIIPSG

-1258 WKNITIGDGN
+1258 WNNITIGDGN

-1282 CTENQHN
+1282 CIENQHN

-1340 EKSGLTDGKKCFVCG
+1340 EKSGLTDGKKCSACG

-1366 LDHSYTKTVVEPTC
+1366 LGHSYTKTVVEPTC

-1395 TKKADF
+1395 TYKDDYVK
-1401 VNAKGHDFSNNAQ
+1401 AKGHDFSNNAQ

-1421 TANPNYVAPDPSTAQ
+1421 KVNPNYVAPDTSTVQ
-1436 TGSCGDNVLYSL
+1436 TGSCGDNVIYSL

-1459 TGDMADYSLDN
+1459 TGEMT
-1470 DSPFRQNSNIIKSVT
+1470 DSPFSQNSSIKSVI
-1485 IENGVTSIGNYSFS
+1485 IENGVTSILTYAFS
-1499 GCTNLINVTLP
+1499 GCTSL
-1510 DSVTSIGSY
+1510 TSI
-1519 AFEDCTS
+1519 
-1526 LTNVTIPDSVTSIS
+1526 TIPDSVTSI
-1540 GSAFYDCTSLTSV
+1540 GESAFDGCTSLVSV
-1553 TIGNSVTSIGSSAF
+1553 T
-1567 YNTAYYNDESNWDN
+1567 
-1581 GVLYLSNCLIDTNND
+1581 LS
-1596 FNSTTDYTIKD
+1596 
-1607 GTRIIAN
+1607 
-1614 HVFSNYTKL
+1614 
-1623 KSIMIPDSVT
+1623 KSIT
-1633 TIGDYAFYECTNLTN
+1633 TIEY
-1648 ATIGNGVTSIG
+1648 S
-1659 ERAFNECKNLASITI
+1659 
-1674 PDSVISIGDW
+1674 
-1684 AFSECTNLTNATIGN
+1684 
-1699 GVTSIG
+1699 
-1705 YGTFEECTSLTD
+1705 TFF
-1717 VTIPDSVISIG
+1717 G
-1728 ERAFYNC
+1728 
-1735 KSLKSVTIGN
+1735 
-1745 NVTNIGSSAFYG
+1745 
-1757 CNNLTNITI
+1757 
-1766 PDSVTNIGDEAFS
+1766 
-1779 WCTSL
+1779 
-1784 ASVTIGNSVTSIGN
+1784 
-1798 GTFKDCEKLESVI
+1798 
-1811 IPDSVTNIG
+1811 
-1820 DEAFYECTKLTNA
+1820 
-1833 IIGNSVTSIGSAA
+1833 
-1846 FYECIRLTGVIIPN
+1846 
-1860 NVTNIGENAF
+1860 
-1870 CSCSGLT
+1870 
-1877 GIIIPDSVTNIGDS
+1877 
-1891 AFSDCSGLTSITIGN
+1891 
-1906 SVTSIGKNVFKW
+1906 
-1918 CAKLESVT
+1918 
-1926 IPNSVTSIG
+1926 
-1935 EEAFSVC
+1935 C
-1942 SSLTSV
+1942 SSLTSIEIPKSV
-1948 TIPNTVTNIGDSAFD
+1948 TT
-1963 NCSKLNEVNYSGTV
+1963 
-1977 AQWKS
+1977 
-1982 ITIGSNNSYLTNA
+1982 
-1995 NIKCSNG
+1995 
-2002 DIVNSVII
+2002 IVN
-2010 DKIKYELNDDN
+2010 
-2021 TARVTGYIG
+2021 
-2030 TPYSLT
+2030 
-2036 IPESISYEGD
+2036 
-2046 TFKVTSIGEDAFAH
+2046 FAFCG
-2060 CTSLSN
+2060 CT
-2066 ITIPNSVTRIENY
+2066 
-2079 AFYGCKN
+2079 N
-2086 LSDIYYI
+2086 LKDVYYD
-2093 GTQQEWNKIYIG
+2093 GTQSEWNKINIG
-2105 STGNGCLPS
+2105 HSNECLTNAS
-2114 ATIHFSSIPTP
+2114 LHCSLTPTP
-2125 EPTPTPTPEPTPTPT
+2125 EPTPTPTPEPTPTP
-2140 PTPTPEPTPTPNPAP
+2140 NPVP

-2163 ETQQQVAQQTAQQQS
+2163 ETQQQAAQQTAQQPS
-2178 TQNDTAA
+2178 VKNDTAA
-2185 EQVNVAKP
+2185 EQVSVAKP
-2193 KSVSPKT
+2193 KSVSPKK

-2245 TKTIV
+2245 TKTTV

>member
-1 MKKIVSLILSLV
+1 
-13 MLMSITS
+13 
-20 GLNLTAYA
+20 
-28 DDVNHYLDF
+28 
-37 QAEIYSSETAGFD
+37 
-50 NIFVGTDSSSFSRT
+50 
-64 LYNNL
+64 
-69 KNDKKFQV
+69 
-77 TLAAW
+77 
-82 SSTHIVDDATY
+82 
-93 TIENNVFKKKDL
+93 
-105 YDAILFDMIDSTDES
+105 
-120 TLCQQYQNEFEKL
+120 
-133 YKMVKNERSSYVIKT
+133 
-148 TDMILGKEKYTV
+148 
-160 EQLKTTD
+160 
-167 LSEDAKDLLLNGTK
+167 
-181 YAGVTSVISEVNKI
+181 
-195 LGNVKNAYDAI
+195 
-206 NAVADY
+206 
-212 LAIKDVDC
+212 
-220 GTSEILNE
+220 
-228 IASDSQ
+228 
-234 SPIELRY
+234 
-241 SAAEISDCMAG
+241 
-252 AYGKTA
+252 
-258 ALIAEGSISG
+258 
-268 IEFALN
+268 
-274 KAINYAWDSVLAC
+274 
-287 IPGGTAISFGAKTG
+287 
-301 RMLVNYFFKTET
+301 
-313 VIQGYYQLEAAV
+313 
-325 NIEDAIIRVMQN
+325 
-337 KKNTDTGY
+337 
-345 TNIDSAVYMKSVDM
+345 MKSVDM

-377 AANSD
+377 AANPD

-763 NLTNASVDFSSLP
+763 NLTNASVDFSLLP

-801 GYYAKLHYYDYN
+801 GYYAKLQYYDYN

-1007 NDNENLT
+1007 DCNEYLT

-1019 YNFEPK
+1019 YNFEPE
-1025 PLNKQTGSCGDN
+1025 PSNKQTGSCGDN

-1114 GCENLMSISIPA
+1114 GCENLMSISISA

-1196 DCENLTN
+1196 DCENLTS

-1258 WKNITIGDGN
+1258 WNNITIGDGN
-1268 INLTSATIHYNFEP
+1268 INLTSATIHYNFVP

-1340 EKSGLTDGKKCFVCG
+1340 EKSGLTDGKKCSACG

-1366 LDHSYTKTVVEPTC
+1366 LDHSYIKTVVEPTC
-1380 TEQGYTIYKCETCGE
+1380 TEQGYTIYKCENCGDTYKDDYVKALGHTEVIDEAVAPTCTQSGLTE
-1395 TKKADF
+1395 GKHCS
-1401 VNAKGHDFSNNAQ
+1401 VCNAVLVKQEKIDALGHDFSNNAQ
-1414 FCLNGCG
+1414 VCLNGCG
-1421 TANPNYVAPDPSTAQ
+1421 KVNPNYVAPDTSTVQ
-1436 TGSCGDNVLYSL
+1436 MGKCGENVTYSL
-1448 NTETGVLTISG
+1448 NTSTGVLTISG
-1459 TGDMADYSLDN
+1459 TGEMT
-1470 DSPFRQNSNIIKSVT
+1470 DSPFRQNSNIIKSVI
-1485 IENGVTSIGNYSFS
+1485 IENGVTSIVTYAFS
-1499 GCTNLINVTLP
+1499 GCTSL
-1510 DSVTSIGSY
+1510 TSI
-1519 AFEDCTS
+1519 
-1526 LTNVTIPDSVTSIS
+1526 TIPDSVTSI
-1540 GSAFYDCTSLTSV
+1540 GESAFDGCTSLVSV
-1553 TIGNSVTSIGSSAF
+1553 T
-1567 YNTAYYNDESNWDN
+1567 
-1581 GVLYLSNCLIDTNND
+1581 LS
-1596 FNSTTDYTIKD
+1596 
-1607 GTRIIAN
+1607 
-1614 HVFSNYTKL
+1614 
-1623 KSIMIPDSVT
+1623 KSIT
-1633 TIGDYAFYECTNLTN
+1633 TIEY
-1648 ATIGNGVTSIG
+1648 S
-1659 ERAFNECKNLASITI
+1659 
-1674 PDSVISIGDW
+1674 
-1684 AFSECTNLTNATIGN
+1684 
-1699 GVTSIG
+1699 
-1705 YGTFEECTSLTD
+1705 TFF
-1717 VTIPDSVISIG
+1717 G
-1728 ERAFYNC
+1728 
-1735 KSLKSVTIGN
+1735 
-1745 NVTNIGSSAFYG
+1745 
-1757 CNNLTNITI
+1757 
-1766 PDSVTNIGDEAFS
+1766 
-1779 WCTSL
+1779 
-1784 ASVTIGNSVTSIGN
+1784 
-1798 GTFKDCEKLESVI
+1798 
-1811 IPDSVTNIG
+1811 
-1820 DEAFYECTKLTNA
+1820 
-1833 IIGNSVTSIGSAA
+1833 
-1846 FYECIRLTGVIIPN
+1846 
-1860 NVTNIGENAF
+1860 
-1870 CSCSGLT
+1870 
-1877 GIIIPDSVTNIGDS
+1877 
-1891 AFSDCSGLTSITIGN
+1891 
-1906 SVTSIGKNVFKW
+1906 
-1918 CAKLESVT
+1918 
-1926 IPNSVTSIG
+1926 
-1935 EEAFSVC
+1935 C
-1942 SSLTSV
+1942 SSLTSIEIPKSV
-1948 TIPNTVTNIGDSAFD
+1948 TT
-1963 NCSKLNEVNYSGTV
+1963 
-1977 AQWKS
+1977 
-1982 ITIGSNNSYLTNA
+1982 
-1995 NIKCSNG
+1995 
-2002 DIVNSVII
+2002 IVNFAFCGCT
-2010 DKIKYELNDDN
+2010 N
-2021 TARVTGYIG
+2021 
-2030 TPYSLT
+2030 LT
-2036 IPESISYEGD
+2036 DVY
-2046 TFKVTSIGEDAFAH
+2046 
-2060 CTSLSN
+2060 
-2066 ITIPNSVTRIENY
+2066 Y
-2079 AFYGCKN
+2079 A
-2086 LSDIYYI
+2086 
-2093 GTQQEWNKIYIG
+2093 GTQSEWNKINIG
-2105 STGNGCLPS
+2105 HSNEFLTNASLHCSST
-2114 ATIHFSSIPTP
+2114 PTP
-2125 EPTPTPTPEPTPTPT
+2125 EPTPTPTPEPA
-2140 PTPTPEPTPTPNPAP
+2140 PTPNPAP
-2155 QPSTQPTQ
+2155 QPSTQPIQ
-2163 ETQQQVAQQTAQQQS
+2163 ETPQQVAQQTAQQPL
-2178 TQNDTAA
+2178 TQNNTTAA
-2185 EQVNVAKP
+2185 QTEVAKP

-2215 GGVKGYQ
+2215 GGVSGYE
-2222 IQVATDKKFKKNKK
+2222 IQLATDKKFKKNKK
-2236 TVTIKKQKT
+2236 TVTVKKQKT
-2245 TKTIV
+2245 TKTTV

>member
-28 DDVNHYLDF
+28 ETYGDF
-37 QAEIYSSETAGFD
+37 EYSYIENDFLSITGYKGSETNLEIPSAING
-50 NIFVGTDSSSFSRT
+50 DSVR
-64 LYNNL
+64 
-69 KNDKKFQV
+69 V
-77 TLAAW
+77 
-82 SSTHIVDDATY
+82 
-93 TIENNVFKKKDL
+93 
-105 YDAILFDMIDSTDES
+105 IDREAFEG
-120 TLCQQYQNEFEKL
+120 CQ
-133 YKMVKNERSSYVIKT
+133 SIKT
-148 TDMILGKEKYTV
+148 VTIPDSIISIGM
-160 EQLKTTD
+160 
-167 LSEDAKDLLLNGTK
+167 
-181 YAGVTSVISEVNKI
+181 YAFCNCTSLTSV
-195 LGNVKNAYDAI
+195 
-206 NAVADY
+206 
-212 LAIKDVDC
+212 
-220 GTSEILNE
+220 T
-228 IASDSQ
+228 
-234 SPIELRY
+234 
-241 SAAEISDCMAG
+241 
-252 AYGKTA
+252 
-258 ALIAEGSISG
+258 
-268 IEFALN
+268 
-274 KAINYAWDSVLAC
+274 
-287 IPGGTAISFGAKTG
+287 
-301 RMLVNYFFKTET
+301 
-313 VIQGYYQLEAAV
+313 
-325 NIEDAIIRVMQN
+325 
-337 KKNTDTGY
+337 
-345 TNIDSAVYMKSVDM
+345 
-359 YKDIILL
+359 
-366 GFDYSIELLQN
+366 
-377 AANSD
+377 
-382 FNTATDFWL
+382 
-391 GNYSQCMQLIDQI
+391 
-404 QELKQK
+404 
-410 KIDNF
+410 
-415 VKYEEIVFNKYKSL
+415 
-429 YLPNYDE
+429 
-436 LEDEISKTVPVTA
+436 
-449 LSVTQLVD
+449 
-457 INIGDSA
+457 
-464 YFEDCFAYNF
+464 
-474 EPYNYTESVTNVSV
+474 
-488 TSSDSNIISVVK
+488 
-500 GDDSKEK
+500 
-507 FVANNA
+507 
-513 GTCTLTFTLND
+513 
-524 NVFDNVNVEI
+524 
-534 GYKQHC
+534 
-540 ISDIIT
+540 
-546 IGSYPKTLVTDSN
+546 
-559 LLSKLNSVEFEWK
+559 
-572 SYHYYSGNGTIS
+572 
-584 TVSTS
+584 
-589 VANQGNLT
+589 
-597 KYLSMSESDYM
+597 
-608 KYSDVK
+608 
-614 LDGEMYRAVY
+614 
-624 FDSYRPVKT
+624 
-633 YYESI
+633 
-638 DSKTNQ
+638 
-644 INNKYLKNKIY
+644 
-655 WFKYEPLHWKIFD
+655 
-668 NQKNLAICED
+668 
-678 VIDSQCYQNEILNVS
+678 
-693 SHGIVRPSVTFAN
+693 
-706 KYLDSSLDNYL
+706 
-717 SDEFYNSAFSVDE
+717 
-730 KKYILSQSINS
+730 
-741 SSSTSTTPEYAKV
+741 
-754 TVLNTTYTT
+754 
-763 NLTNASVDFSSLP
+763 
-776 TDYAKSQGVFVNNNY
+776 
-791 SNWWIRNDKE
+791 
-801 GYYAKLHYYDYN
+801 
-813 GKLVTADDTDVTN
+813 
-826 TGIGIRP
+826 
-833 VICFSEE
+833 
-840 FKNTFE
+840 
-846 YNHVKYLSDTSN
+846 
-858 SCYAVSCDDSVN
+858 
-870 DIVIPDTVFG
+870 
-880 MKVIGIKNEMFKNN
+880 
-894 KNLISVSLGNNISDI
+894 
-909 PREIFSG
+909 
-916 CNNLKNVILPNK
+916 
-928 LTKIPENAFRS
+928 
-939 CNNLNNLTIPNNV
+939 
-952 NSIGNSVFYG
+952 IGNSVRSIADSAFRG
-962 CTKLASI
+962 CTSLKNINIPDSVESIDNLAFSGCTNLTSI

-979 DNAFRSC
+979 NGVFFDCENLVSIEVANDNMNYTSISGILFSKNKTELIQYPAAKTDSTYIIPDGVTRIDYAFGSCKNLTSVTIPDSVTSIGDNAFNGC
-986 TSLTSV
+986 TSLTNITIPNSVTSIGYSAFSDCSGLANIAISDSVTSIGVSAFSGCISLKSIAVSDNNKNYSSVDGVLFNKEKSKLITYPIGKTNDTYEIPNSVTCICYAAFAFCQNLTNITIPNSVTVISNDVFALCSSLTDVIIPNSVTSIGSYAFTGCVSLKSVTIHDSVTSISDGAFFDCEGLKDV
-992 YYAGTEDEWNKITIG
+992 YYTSTEDEWNKITIG

-1025 PLNKQTGSCGDN
+1025 PSNKQTGSCGDN

-1436 TGSCGDNVLYSL
+1436 TGSCGDNVIYSL

-1470 DSPFRQNSNIIKSVT
+1470 DSPFRQNSSIIKSVI

-1499 GCTNLINVTLP
+1499 GCANLINITIP
-1510 DSVTSIGSY
+1510 NSVTSIGSY
-1519 AFEDCTS
+1519 AFS
-1526 LTNVTIPDSVTSIS
+1526 
-1540 GSAFYDCTSLTSV
+1540 DCTSLTSV

-1567 YNTAYYNDESNWDN
+1567 YNTAYYNDKSNWDN

-1596 FNSTTDYTIKD
+1596 FDSTTDYTIKD

-1623 KSIMIPDSVT
+1623 KSIIIPDSVT

-1659 ERAFNECKNLASITI
+1659 ERAFNECTNLASITI

-1684 AFSECTNLTNATIGN
+1684 AFSECTNLTNAIIGN

-1705 YGTFEECTSLTD
+1705 YGTFEDCTNLTD

-1745 NVTNIGSSAFYG
+1745 DVTNIGSSAFYG
-1757 CNNLTNITI
+1757 CNNLTNIT
-1766 PDSVTNIGDEAFS
+1766 
-1779 WCTSL
+1779 
-1784 ASVTIGNSVTSIGN
+1784 
-1798 GTFKDCEKLESVI
+1798 

-1877 GIIIPDSVTNIGDS
+1877 SIIIPDSVTNIGDS
-1891 AFSDCSGLTSITIGN
+1891 AFSDCSGLTSVTIGN

-1948 TIPNTVTNIGDSAFD
+1948 TIPNTVTSIGDSAFD

-2002 DIVNSVII
+2002 DIVNAVII

-2021 TARVTGYIG
+2021 TAQVTGYIG

-2093 GTQQEWNKIYIG
+2093 GTQEEWNKIYID

-2114 ATIHFSSIPTP
+2114 ATIHFSSIPI
-2125 EPTPTPTPEPTPTPT
+2125 PEPTPTPT

-2178 TQNDTAA
+2178 VKNDTAA
-2185 EQVNVAKP
+2185 KQVNVAKP
-2193 KSVSPKT
+2193 KSVSPKK

-2215 GGVKGYQ
+2215 RGVKGYQ

-2245 TKTIV
+2245 TKTTV

-2274 YSSWSKVKS
+2274 YSAWSKVKS

>member
-69 KNDKKFQV
+69 KNDTKFQV

-148 TDMILGKEKYTV
+148 TDMILGKENYTV

-337 KKNTDTGY
+337 KKNADTGY

-474 EPYNYTESVTNVSV
+474 EPYNYTESVTNVSI

-524 NVFDNVNVEI
+524 RITCQKEVTVGSITSGKCGENVIYSLDTSTGVLTISGTGHMYDYADWKKSYSPFHENEQIKSVIIESGVTWI
-534 GYKQHC
+534 GDYTFSNCTTLTSAQ
-540 ISDIIT
+540 ISDSVTHIGKYAFSGCSNLTSITLPNGLEDINEHTFYNCTSLTSIT
-546 IGSYPKTLVTDSN
+546 IPNKVRWVCFN
-559 LLSKLNSVEFEWK
+559 AF
-572 SYHYYSGNGTIS
+572 NGCS
-584 TVSTS
+584 S
-589 VANQGNLT
+589 
-597 KYLSMSESDYM
+597 
-608 KYSDVK
+608 
-614 LDGEMYRAVY
+614 
-624 FDSYRPVKT
+624 
-633 YYESI
+633 
-638 DSKTNQ
+638 
-644 INNKYLKNKIY
+644 LKNVTMSNGIQVIDDGAFHGCKSLTSITIPSSV
-655 WFKYEPLHWKIFD
+655 WSIADNAFGDCSSLINIDVDKD
-668 NQKNLAICED
+668 NQTYSSQDGVLFNKDKTVLINYPIGSERTSYNIPDSVTNIGEYAFADCKNLKSIM
-678 VIDSQCYQNEILNVS
+678 VS
-693 SHGIVRPSVTFAN
+693 N
-706 KYLDSSLDNYL
+706 SLTHIGEY
-717 SDEFYNSAFSVDE
+717 AFSGC
-730 KKYILSQSINS
+730 
-741 SSSTSTTPEYAKV
+741 
-754 TVLNTTYTT
+754 T
-763 NLTNASVDFSSLP
+763 NLTCV
-776 TDYAKSQGVFVNNNY
+776 
-791 SNWWIRNDKE
+791 
-801 GYYAKLHYYDYN
+801 
-813 GKLVTADDTDVTN
+813 
-826 TGIGIRP
+826 
-833 VICFSEE
+833 
-840 FKNTFE
+840 
-846 YNHVKYLSDTSN
+846 
-858 SCYAVSCDDSVN
+858 
-870 DIVIPDTVFG
+870 
-880 MKVIGIKNEMFKNN
+880 
-894 KNLISVSLGNNISDI
+894 
-909 PREIFSG
+909 
-916 CNNLKNVILPNK
+916 
-928 LTKIPENAFRS
+928 
-939 CNNLNNLTIPNNV
+939 
-952 NSIGNSVFYG
+952 
-962 CTKLASI
+962 
-969 TIPNSVTSIG
+969 TIPNSVTVIGWYVFDICSSLETVNYKGTKAEWKSIDISDENYNLIGAMIKCTDGIIGYAHTVIDNLEYSLVDDTATVIGYTFASQSVSIPKSVDYEGYKFDVTSIG
-979 DNAFRSC
+979 GHAFDNC
-986 TSLTSV
+986 TSLLSVVIPDSVTSISDGAFFDCEGLKDV
-992 YYAGTEDEWNKITIG
+992 YYTSTEDEWNKITIG

-1019 YNFEPK
+1019 YNFEPE
-1025 PLNKQTGSCGDN
+1025 PSNKQTGSCGDN

-1196 DCENLTN
+1196 DCENLTS
-1203 VIIPNG
+1203 VIIPSG

-1258 WKNITIGDGN
+1258 WNNITIGDGN

-1282 CTENQHN
+1282 CIENQHN

-1340 EKSGLTDGKKCFVCG
+1340 EKSGLTDGKKCSACG

-1366 LDHSYTKTVVEPTC
+1366 LGHSYTKTVVEPTC

-1395 TKKADF
+1395 TYKDDYVK
-1401 VNAKGHDFSNNAQ
+1401 AKGHDFSNNAQ

-1421 TANPNYVAPDPSTAQ
+1421 KVNPNYVAPDTSTVQ
-1436 TGSCGDNVLYSL
+1436 TGSCGDNVIYSL

-1459 TGDMADYSLDN
+1459 TGEMT
-1470 DSPFRQNSNIIKSVT
+1470 DSPFSQNSSIKSVI
-1485 IENGVTSIGNYSFS
+1485 IENGVTSILTYAFS
-1499 GCTNLINVTLP
+1499 GCTSL
-1510 DSVTSIGSY
+1510 TSI
-1519 AFEDCTS
+1519 
-1526 LTNVTIPDSVTSIS
+1526 TIPDSVTSI
-1540 GSAFYDCTSLTSV
+1540 GESAFDGCTSLVSV
-1553 TIGNSVTSIGSSAF
+1553 T
-1567 YNTAYYNDESNWDN
+1567 
-1581 GVLYLSNCLIDTNND
+1581 LS
-1596 FNSTTDYTIKD
+1596 
-1607 GTRIIAN
+1607 
-1614 HVFSNYTKL
+1614 
-1623 KSIMIPDSVT
+1623 KSIT
-1633 TIGDYAFYECTNLTN
+1633 TIEY
-1648 ATIGNGVTSIG
+1648 S
-1659 ERAFNECKNLASITI
+1659 
-1674 PDSVISIGDW
+1674 
-1684 AFSECTNLTNATIGN
+1684 
-1699 GVTSIG
+1699 
-1705 YGTFEECTSLTD
+1705 TFF
-1717 VTIPDSVISIG
+1717 G
-1728 ERAFYNC
+1728 
-1735 KSLKSVTIGN
+1735 
-1745 NVTNIGSSAFYG
+1745 
-1757 CNNLTNITI
+1757 
-1766 PDSVTNIGDEAFS
+1766 
-1779 WCTSL
+1779 
-1784 ASVTIGNSVTSIGN
+1784 
-1798 GTFKDCEKLESVI
+1798 
-1811 IPDSVTNIG
+1811 
-1820 DEAFYECTKLTNA
+1820 
-1833 IIGNSVTSIGSAA
+1833 
-1846 FYECIRLTGVIIPN
+1846 
-1860 NVTNIGENAF
+1860 
-1870 CSCSGLT
+1870 
-1877 GIIIPDSVTNIGDS
+1877 
-1891 AFSDCSGLTSITIGN
+1891 
-1906 SVTSIGKNVFKW
+1906 
-1918 CAKLESVT
+1918 
-1926 IPNSVTSIG
+1926 
-1935 EEAFSVC
+1935 C
-1942 SSLTSV
+1942 SSLTSIEIPKSV
-1948 TIPNTVTNIGDSAFD
+1948 TT
-1963 NCSKLNEVNYSGTV
+1963 
-1977 AQWKS
+1977 
-1982 ITIGSNNSYLTNA
+1982 
-1995 NIKCSNG
+1995 
-2002 DIVNSVII
+2002 IVN
-2010 DKIKYELNDDN
+2010 
-2021 TARVTGYIG
+2021 
-2030 TPYSLT
+2030 
-2036 IPESISYEGD
+2036 
-2046 TFKVTSIGEDAFAH
+2046 FAFCG
-2060 CTSLSN
+2060 CT
-2066 ITIPNSVTRIENY
+2066 
-2079 AFYGCKN
+2079 N
-2086 LSDIYYI
+2086 LKDVYYD
-2093 GTQQEWNKIYIG
+2093 GTQSEWNKINIG
-2105 STGNGCLPS
+2105 HSNECLTNAS
-2114 ATIHFSSIPTP
+2114 LHCSLTPTP
-2125 EPTPTPTPEPTPTPT
+2125 EPTPTPTPEPTPTP
-2140 PTPTPEPTPTPNPAP
+2140 NPVP

-2163 ETQQQVAQQTAQQQS
+2163 ETQQQAAQQTAQQPS
-2178 TQNDTAA
+2178 VKNDTAA
-2185 EQVNVAKP
+2185 EQVSVAKP
-2193 KSVSPKT
+2193 KSVSPKK

-2245 TKTIV
+2245 TKTTV

>member
-69 KNDKKFQV
+69 KNDTKFQV

-148 TDMILGKEKYTV
+148 TDMILGKENYTV

-337 KKNTDTGY
+337 KKNADTGY

-540 ISDIIT
+540 IGDIIT

-763 NLTNASVDFSSLP
+763 NLTNASVDFSSFP

-801 GYYAKLHYYDYN
+801 GYYAKLQYYDYN

-1007 NDNENLT
+1007 DCNEYLTNATIHYKFAPDPSTVQTGKCGENVTYSLNTSTGVLTISGTGEMTDSPFSQNSNIKSVIIENGVTSIATSAFSGCTSLTSVTIPNSVTSIGDNAFSECTSLTDITIPDSVMNIGDGAFLVCISLKSIEVSDNNKNYASVDGVLFNKDASELITYPAGKPNDTYEIPISVKSICYSAFLLCTSLTDVIIANGVTSIGHEAFSYCTSLTSVTIPDSVTSIGHYAFSDCESLKDIYYTGTQDEWNNITIGDGNINLT

-1019 YNFEPK
+1019 YNFETEPS
-1025 PLNKQTGSCGDN
+1025 NKQTGSCGDN

-1196 DCENLTN
+1196 DCENLTS

-1258 WKNITIGDGN
+1258 WNNITIGDGN
-1268 INLTSATIHYNFEP
+1268 INLTSATIHYNFVP
-1282 CTENQHN
+1282 CIENQHN

-1340 EKSGLTDGKKCFVCG
+1340 EKSGLTDGKKCSACG

-1366 LDHSYTKTVVEPTC
+1366 LDHSYIKTVVEPTC
-1380 TEQGYTIYKCETCGE
+1380 TEQGYTIYKCETCGD

-1421 TANPNYVAPDPSTAQ
+1421 KVNPNYVAPDTSTVQ
-1436 TGSCGDNVLYSL
+1436 TGSCGDNVIYSL

-1459 TGDMADYSLDN
+1459 TGEMT
-1470 DSPFRQNSNIIKSVT
+1470 DSPFSQNSSIKSVI
-1485 IENGVTSIGNYSFS
+1485 IENGVTSIVTYAFS
-1499 GCTNLINVTLP
+1499 GCTSL
-1510 DSVTSIGSY
+1510 TSI
-1519 AFEDCTS
+1519 
-1526 LTNVTIPDSVTSIS
+1526 TIPDSVTSI
-1540 GSAFYDCTSLTSV
+1540 GESAFDGCTSLVSV
-1553 TIGNSVTSIGSSAF
+1553 T
-1567 YNTAYYNDESNWDN
+1567 
-1581 GVLYLSNCLIDTNND
+1581 LS
-1596 FNSTTDYTIKD
+1596 
-1607 GTRIIAN
+1607 
-1614 HVFSNYTKL
+1614 
-1623 KSIMIPDSVT
+1623 KSIT
-1633 TIGDYAFYECTNLTN
+1633 TIEY
-1648 ATIGNGVTSIG
+1648 S
-1659 ERAFNECKNLASITI
+1659 
-1674 PDSVISIGDW
+1674 
-1684 AFSECTNLTNATIGN
+1684 
-1699 GVTSIG
+1699 
-1705 YGTFEECTSLTD
+1705 TFF
-1717 VTIPDSVISIG
+1717 G
-1728 ERAFYNC
+1728 
-1735 KSLKSVTIGN
+1735 
-1745 NVTNIGSSAFYG
+1745 
-1757 CNNLTNITI
+1757 
-1766 PDSVTNIGDEAFS
+1766 
-1779 WCTSL
+1779 
-1784 ASVTIGNSVTSIGN
+1784 
-1798 GTFKDCEKLESVI
+1798 
-1811 IPDSVTNIG
+1811 
-1820 DEAFYECTKLTNA
+1820 
-1833 IIGNSVTSIGSAA
+1833 
-1846 FYECIRLTGVIIPN
+1846 
-1860 NVTNIGENAF
+1860 
-1870 CSCSGLT
+1870 
-1877 GIIIPDSVTNIGDS
+1877 
-1891 AFSDCSGLTSITIGN
+1891 
-1906 SVTSIGKNVFKW
+1906 
-1918 CAKLESVT
+1918 
-1926 IPNSVTSIG
+1926 
-1935 EEAFSVC
+1935 C
-1942 SSLTSV
+1942 SSLTSIKIPKSV
-1948 TIPNTVTNIGDSAFD
+1948 TT
-1963 NCSKLNEVNYSGTV
+1963 
-1977 AQWKS
+1977 
-1982 ITIGSNNSYLTNA
+1982 
-1995 NIKCSNG
+1995 
-2002 DIVNSVII
+2002 IVNFAFCGCT
-2010 DKIKYELNDDN
+2010 N
-2021 TARVTGYIG
+2021 
-2030 TPYSLT
+2030 LT
-2036 IPESISYEGD
+2036 D
-2046 TFKVTSIGEDAFAH
+2046 V
-2060 CTSLSN
+2060 
-2066 ITIPNSVTRIENY
+2066 
-2079 AFYGCKN
+2079 
-2086 LSDIYYI
+2086 YYD
-2093 GTQQEWNKIYIG
+2093 GTQSEWNKINIG
-2105 STGNGCLPS
+2105 HSNEFLTNASLHC
-2114 ATIHFSSIPTP
+2114 SS
-2125 EPTPTPTPEPTPTPT
+2125 TPTPEPTPTPT
-2140 PTPTPEPTPTPNPAP
+2140 PNPVP
-2155 QPSTQPTQ
+2155 QPSTQHAQ
-2163 ETQQQVAQQTAQQQS
+2163 ETPQQAAQQTAQQPS
-2178 TQNDTAA
+2178 VKNDTAT

-2193 KSVSPKT
+2193 KSVSPKK

-2236 TVTIKKQKT
+2236 TVTVKKQKT
-2245 TKTIV
+2245 TKTTV
-2250 KKLKAKKKYY
+2250 KKLKSKKKYY

>member
-69 KNDKKFQV
+69 KNDTKFQV

-148 TDMILGKEKYTV
+148 TDMILGKENYTV

-337 KKNTDTGY
+337 KKNADTGY

-540 ISDIIT
+540 IGDIIT

-763 NLTNASVDFSSLP
+763 NLTNASVDFSSFP

-801 GYYAKLHYYDYN
+801 GYYAKLQYYDYN

-1007 NDNENLT
+1007 DCNEYLTNATIHYKFAPDPSTVQTGKCGENVTYSLNTSTGVLTISGTGEMTDSPFSQNSNIKSVIIENGVTSIATSAFSGCTSLTSVTIPNSVTSIGDYAFYYCEKLKSVDLSDNITRIGDSAFADCTSLTNVTIPSIVTSIGDNAFSECTSLTDITIPDSVMNIGDGAFLVCISLKSIEVSDNNKNYASVDGVLFNKDASELITYPAGKPNDIYEIPNSVMNIGDGAFFACTSLKSIEVSDNNENYTSVDGVLFNKDASELITYPAGKPNDTYEIPISVKSICYSAFLLCTSLTDVIIANGVTSIGHEAFSYCTSLTSVTIPDSVTSIGHYAFSDCESLKDIYYTGTQDEWNNITIGDGIINLT

-1019 YNFEPK
+1019 YNFETEPS
-1025 PLNKQTGSCGDN
+1025 NKQTGSCGDN

-1196 DCENLTN
+1196 DCENLTS

-1258 WKNITIGDGN
+1258 WNNITIGDGN
-1268 INLTSATIHYNFEP
+1268 INLTSATIHYNFVP

-1322 IPAKG
+1322 ISAKG

-1340 EKSGLTDGKKCFVCG
+1340 EKSGLTDGKKCSVCG
-1355 EVLEAQKEIAK
+1355 EVLVAQKEIAK
-1366 LDHSYTKTVVEPTC
+1366 LDHSYIKTVVEPTC

-1395 TKKADF
+1395 TYKDDYVKALGHTEVIDEA
-1401 VNAKGHDFSNNAQ
+1401 VAPTCTQSGLTEGKHCSVCNAVLVKQEKIDALGHYFSSNAQ

-1421 TANPNYVAPDPSTAQ
+1421 EVNPNYVAPDTSTVQ
-1436 TGSCGDNVLYSL
+1436 KGSCGDNVIYSL

-1459 TGDMADYSLDN
+1459 TGEMT
-1470 DSPFRQNSNIIKSVT
+1470 DSPFSQNSNIKSVI
-1485 IENGVTSIGNYSFS
+1485 IENGVTSIVTYAFS
-1499 GCTNLINVTLP
+1499 GCT
-1510 DSVTSIGSY
+1510 
-1519 AFEDCTS
+1519 S
-1526 LTNVTIPDSVTSIS
+1526 LT
-1540 GSAFYDCTSLTSV
+1540 
-1553 TIGNSVTSIGSSAF
+1553 
-1567 YNTAYYNDESNWDN
+1567 
-1581 GVLYLSNCLIDTNND
+1581 
-1596 FNSTTDYTIKD
+1596 
-1607 GTRIIAN
+1607 
-1614 HVFSNYTKL
+1614 
-1623 KSIMIPDSVT
+1623 
-1633 TIGDYAFYECTNLTN
+1633 
-1648 ATIGNGVTSIG
+1648 
-1659 ERAFNECKNLASITI
+1659 SITI
-1674 PDSVISIGDW
+1674 PDSVVSVGES
-1684 AFSECTNLTNATIGN
+1684 AFDG
-1699 GVTSIG
+1699 
-1705 YGTFEECTSLTD
+1705 CTSL
-1717 VTIPDSVISIG
+1717 V
-1728 ERAFYNC
+1728 
-1735 KSLKSVTIGN
+1735 SVTL
-1745 NVTNIGSSAFYG
+1745 S
-1757 CNNLTNITI
+1757 
-1766 PDSVTNIGDEAFS
+1766 
-1779 WCTSL
+1779 
-1784 ASVTIGNSVTSIGN
+1784 
-1798 GTFKDCEKLESVI
+1798 K
-1811 IPDSVTNIG
+1811 
-1820 DEAFYECTKLTNA
+1820 
-1833 IIGNSVTSIGSAA
+1833 
-1846 FYECIRLTGVIIPN
+1846 
-1860 NVTNIGENAF
+1860 
-1870 CSCSGLT
+1870 
-1877 GIIIPDSVTNIGDS
+1877 
-1891 AFSDCSGLTSITIGN
+1891 SIT
-1906 SVTSIGKNVFKW
+1906 
-1918 CAKLESVT
+1918 T
-1926 IPNSVTSIG
+1926 IEYSTFFG
-1935 EEAFSVC
+1935 C
-1942 SSLTSV
+1942 SSLTSIEIPKSV
-1948 TIPNTVTNIGDSAFD
+1948 TT
-1963 NCSKLNEVNYSGTV
+1963 
-1977 AQWKS
+1977 
-1982 ITIGSNNSYLTNA
+1982 
-1995 NIKCSNG
+1995 
-2002 DIVNSVII
+2002 IVN
-2010 DKIKYELNDDN
+2010 
-2021 TARVTGYIG
+2021 
-2030 TPYSLT
+2030 
-2036 IPESISYEGD
+2036 
-2046 TFKVTSIGEDAFAH
+2046 FAFCN
-2060 CTSLSN
+2060 CT
-2066 ITIPNSVTRIENY
+2066 
-2079 AFYGCKN
+2079 N
-2086 LSDIYYI
+2086 LKDVYYD
-2093 GTQQEWNKIYIG
+2093 GTQSEWNKINIG
-2105 STGNGCLPS
+2105 HSNEFLTNASLHC
-2114 ATIHFSSIPTP
+2114 SS
-2125 EPTPTPTPEPTPTPT
+2125 TPT

-2163 ETQQQVAQQTAQQQS
+2163 ETPQQAAQQTAQQPS
-2178 TQNDTAA
+2178 VKNDTTA

-2193 KSVSPKT
+2193 KSVSPKKI
-2200 VKSAKKAVSV
+2200 KSAKKAVSV

-2215 GGVKGYQ
+2215 SGVKGYQ
-2222 IQVATDKKFKKNKK
+2222 VQVATDKKFKKNKK
-2236 TVTIKKQKT
+2236 TVTVKKQKT
-2245 TKTIV
+2245 TKTTI

>member
-1 MKKIVSLILSLV
+1 
-13 MLMSITS
+13 
-20 GLNLTAYA
+20 
-28 DDVNHYLDF
+28 
-37 QAEIYSSETAGFD
+37 
-50 NIFVGTDSSSFSRT
+50 
-64 LYNNL
+64 
-69 KNDKKFQV
+69 
-77 TLAAW
+77 
-82 SSTHIVDDATY
+82 
-93 TIENNVFKKKDL
+93 
-105 YDAILFDMIDSTDES
+105 
-120 TLCQQYQNEFEKL
+120 
-133 YKMVKNERSSYVIKT
+133 MVKNERSSYVIKT

-801 GYYAKLHYYDYN
+801 GYYAKLQYYDHN

-1007 NDNENLT
+1007 DCNEYLT

-1019 YNFEPK
+1019 YNFEPE
-1025 PLNKQTGSCGDN
+1025 PSNKQTGSCGDN

-1114 GCENLMSISIPA
+1114 GCENLMSISISA

-1196 DCENLTN
+1196 DCENLTS

-1258 WKNITIGDGN
+1258 WNNITIGDGN
-1268 INLTSATIHYNFEP
+1268 INLTSATIHYNFVP

-1340 EKSGLTDGKKCFVCG
+1340 EKSGLTDGKKCSACG

-1366 LDHSYTKTVVEPTC
+1366 LDHSYIKTVVEPTC

-1421 TANPNYVAPDPSTAQ
+1421 VANPNYVAPDTSTVQ
-1436 TGSCGDNVLYSL
+1436 TGSCGDNVIYSL

-1459 TGDMADYSLDN
+1459 TGEMT
-1470 DSPFRQNSNIIKSVT
+1470 DSPFSQNSNIKSVI
-1485 IENGVTSIGNYSFS
+1485 IENGVTSIVTYAFS
-1499 GCTNLINVTLP
+1499 GCTSL
-1510 DSVTSIGSY
+1510 TSI
-1519 AFEDCTS
+1519 
-1526 LTNVTIPDSVTSIS
+1526 TIPDSVTSI
-1540 GSAFYDCTSLTSV
+1540 GESAFDGCTSLVSV
-1553 TIGNSVTSIGSSAF
+1553 T
-1567 YNTAYYNDESNWDN
+1567 
-1581 GVLYLSNCLIDTNND
+1581 LS
-1596 FNSTTDYTIKD
+1596 
-1607 GTRIIAN
+1607 
-1614 HVFSNYTKL
+1614 
-1623 KSIMIPDSVT
+1623 KSIT
-1633 TIGDYAFYECTNLTN
+1633 TIEY
-1648 ATIGNGVTSIG
+1648 S
-1659 ERAFNECKNLASITI
+1659 
-1674 PDSVISIGDW
+1674 
-1684 AFSECTNLTNATIGN
+1684 
-1699 GVTSIG
+1699 
-1705 YGTFEECTSLTD
+1705 TFF
-1717 VTIPDSVISIG
+1717 G
-1728 ERAFYNC
+1728 
-1735 KSLKSVTIGN
+1735 
-1745 NVTNIGSSAFYG
+1745 
-1757 CNNLTNITI
+1757 
-1766 PDSVTNIGDEAFS
+1766 
-1779 WCTSL
+1779 
-1784 ASVTIGNSVTSIGN
+1784 
-1798 GTFKDCEKLESVI
+1798 
-1811 IPDSVTNIG
+1811 
-1820 DEAFYECTKLTNA
+1820 
-1833 IIGNSVTSIGSAA
+1833 
-1846 FYECIRLTGVIIPN
+1846 
-1860 NVTNIGENAF
+1860 
-1870 CSCSGLT
+1870 
-1877 GIIIPDSVTNIGDS
+1877 
-1891 AFSDCSGLTSITIGN
+1891 
-1906 SVTSIGKNVFKW
+1906 
-1918 CAKLESVT
+1918 
-1926 IPNSVTSIG
+1926 
-1935 EEAFSVC
+1935 C
-1942 SSLTSV
+1942 SSLTSIKIPKSV
-1948 TIPNTVTNIGDSAFD
+1948 TT
-1963 NCSKLNEVNYSGTV
+1963 
-1977 AQWKS
+1977 
-1982 ITIGSNNSYLTNA
+1982 
-1995 NIKCSNG
+1995 
-2002 DIVNSVII
+2002 IVNFAFC
-2010 DKIKYELNDDN
+2010 NCTN
-2021 TARVTGYIG
+2021 
-2030 TPYSLT
+2030 LT
-2036 IPESISYEGD
+2036 DVY
-2046 TFKVTSIGEDAFAH
+2046 
-2060 CTSLSN
+2060 
-2066 ITIPNSVTRIENY
+2066 Y
-2079 AFYGCKN
+2079 A
-2086 LSDIYYI
+2086 
-2093 GTQQEWNKIYIG
+2093 GTQSEWNKINIG
-2105 STGNGCLPS
+2105 HSNEFLTNASLHCSST
-2114 ATIHFSSIPTP
+2114 PTP
-2125 EPTPTPTPEPTPTPT
+2125 EPTPTPTPEPA
-2140 PTPTPEPTPTPNPAP
+2140 PTPNPAP
-2155 QPSTQPTQ
+2155 QPSTQPIQ
-2163 ETQQQVAQQTAQQQS
+2163 ETQQQAAQQTAQQPL
-2178 TQNDTAA
+2178 TQNNTTAA
-2185 EQVNVAKP
+2185 QTEVAKP
-2193 KSVSPKT
+2193 KSVSPKK

-2245 TKTIV
+2245 TKTTV

>member
-69 KNDKKFQV
+69 KNDTKFQV

-148 TDMILGKEKYTV
+148 TDMILGKENYTV

-337 KKNTDTGY
+337 KKNADTGY

-540 ISDIIT
+540 IGDIIT

-763 NLTNASVDFSSLP
+763 NLTNASVDFSSFP

-801 GYYAKLHYYDYN
+801 GYYAKLQYYDYN

-1007 NDNENLT
+1007 DCNEYLTNATIHYKFAPDPSTVQTGKCGENVTYSLNTSTGVLTISGTGEMTDSPFSQNSNIKSVIIENGVTSIATSAFSGCTSLTSVTIPNSVTSIGDNAFSECTSLTDITIPDSVMNIGDGAFLVCISLKSIEVSDNNKNYASVDGVLFNKDASELITYPAGKPNDIYEIPNSVMNIGDGAFFACTSLKSIEVSDNNENYTSVDGVLFNKDASELITYPAGKPNDTYEIPISVKSICYSAFLLCTSLTDVIIANGVTSIGHEAFSYCTSLTSVTIPDSVTSIGHYAFSDCESLKDIYYTGTQDEWNNITIGDGNINLT

-1019 YNFEPK
+1019 YNFETEPS
-1025 PLNKQTGSCGDN
+1025 NKQTGSCGDN

-1196 DCENLTN
+1196 DCENLTS

-1233 TKIDLFSFNGCE
+1233 TKIDLFSFNGCK

-1258 WKNITIGDGN
+1258 WNNITIGDGN
-1268 INLTSATIHYNFEP
+1268 INLTSATIHYNFVP
-1282 CTENQHN
+1282 CIENQHN

-1340 EKSGLTDGKKCFVCG
+1340 EKSGLTDGKKCSACG

-1366 LDHSYTKTVVEPTC
+1366 LDHSYIKTVVEPTC
-1380 TEQGYTIYKCETCGE
+1380 TEQGYTIYKCETCGD

-1421 TANPNYVAPDPSTAQ
+1421 KVNPNYVAPDTSTVQ
-1436 TGSCGDNVLYSL
+1436 TGSCGDNVIYSL

-1459 TGDMADYSLDN
+1459 TGEMT
-1470 DSPFRQNSNIIKSVT
+1470 DSPFSQNSSIKSVI
-1485 IENGVTSIGNYSFS
+1485 IENGVTSIVTYAFS
-1499 GCTNLINVTLP
+1499 GCTSL
-1510 DSVTSIGSY
+1510 TSI
-1519 AFEDCTS
+1519 
-1526 LTNVTIPDSVTSIS
+1526 TIPDSVTSI
-1540 GSAFYDCTSLTSV
+1540 GESAFDGCTSLVSV
-1553 TIGNSVTSIGSSAF
+1553 T
-1567 YNTAYYNDESNWDN
+1567 
-1581 GVLYLSNCLIDTNND
+1581 LS
-1596 FNSTTDYTIKD
+1596 
-1607 GTRIIAN
+1607 
-1614 HVFSNYTKL
+1614 
-1623 KSIMIPDSVT
+1623 KSIT
-1633 TIGDYAFYECTNLTN
+1633 TIEY
-1648 ATIGNGVTSIG
+1648 S
-1659 ERAFNECKNLASITI
+1659 
-1674 PDSVISIGDW
+1674 
-1684 AFSECTNLTNATIGN
+1684 
-1699 GVTSIG
+1699 
-1705 YGTFEECTSLTD
+1705 TFF
-1717 VTIPDSVISIG
+1717 G
-1728 ERAFYNC
+1728 
-1735 KSLKSVTIGN
+1735 
-1745 NVTNIGSSAFYG
+1745 
-1757 CNNLTNITI
+1757 
-1766 PDSVTNIGDEAFS
+1766 
-1779 WCTSL
+1779 
-1784 ASVTIGNSVTSIGN
+1784 
-1798 GTFKDCEKLESVI
+1798 
-1811 IPDSVTNIG
+1811 
-1820 DEAFYECTKLTNA
+1820 
-1833 IIGNSVTSIGSAA
+1833 
-1846 FYECIRLTGVIIPN
+1846 
-1860 NVTNIGENAF
+1860 
-1870 CSCSGLT
+1870 
-1877 GIIIPDSVTNIGDS
+1877 
-1891 AFSDCSGLTSITIGN
+1891 
-1906 SVTSIGKNVFKW
+1906 
-1918 CAKLESVT
+1918 
-1926 IPNSVTSIG
+1926 
-1935 EEAFSVC
+1935 C
-1942 SSLTSV
+1942 SSLTSIKIPKSV
-1948 TIPNTVTNIGDSAFD
+1948 TT
-1963 NCSKLNEVNYSGTV
+1963 
-1977 AQWKS
+1977 
-1982 ITIGSNNSYLTNA
+1982 
-1995 NIKCSNG
+1995 
-2002 DIVNSVII
+2002 IVNFAFCGCT
-2010 DKIKYELNDDN
+2010 N
-2021 TARVTGYIG
+2021 
-2030 TPYSLT
+2030 LT
-2036 IPESISYEGD
+2036 D
-2046 TFKVTSIGEDAFAH
+2046 V
-2060 CTSLSN
+2060 
-2066 ITIPNSVTRIENY
+2066 
-2079 AFYGCKN
+2079 
-2086 LSDIYYI
+2086 YYD
-2093 GTQQEWNKIYIG
+2093 GTQSEWNKINIG
-2105 STGNGCLPS
+2105 HSNEFLTNASLHC
-2114 ATIHFSSIPTP
+2114 SS
-2125 EPTPTPTPEPTPTPT
+2125 TPTPEPTPTPT
-2140 PTPTPEPTPTPNPAP
+2140 PNPVP
-2155 QPSTQPTQ
+2155 QPSTQHAQ
-2163 ETQQQVAQQTAQQQS
+2163 ETPQQAAQQTAQQPS
-2178 TQNDTAA
+2178 VKNDTAT

-2193 KSVSPKT
+2193 KSVSPKK

-2236 TVTIKKQKT
+2236 TVTVKKQKT
-2245 TKTIV
+2245 TKTTV
-2250 KKLKAKKKYY
+2250 KKLKSKKKYY

>member
-1 MKKIVSLILSLV
+1 MKKIISLILSLV

-69 KNDKKFQV
+69 KNDTKFQV

-148 TDMILGKEKYTV
+148 TDMILGKENYTV

-337 KKNTDTGY
+337 KKNADTGY

-540 ISDIIT
+540 IGDIIT

-763 NLTNASVDFSSLP
+763 NLTNASVDFSSFP

-801 GYYAKLHYYDYN
+801 GYYAKLQYYDYN

-1007 NDNENLT
+1007 DCNEYLTNATIHYKFAPDPSTVQTGKCGENVTYSLNTSTGVLTISGTGEMTDSPFSQNSNIKSVIIENGVTSIATSAFSGCTSLTSVTIPNSVTSIGDYAFYYCEKLKSVDLSDNITRIGDSAFADCTSLTNVTIPSIVTSIGDNAFSECTSLTDITIPDSVMNIGDGAFLVCISLKSIEVSDNNKNYASVDGVLFNKDASELITYPAGKPNDTYEIPISVKSICYSAFLLCTSLTDVIIANGVTSIGHEAFSYCTSLTSVTIPDSVTSIGHYAFSDCESLKDIYYTGTQDEWNNITIGDGNINLT

-1019 YNFEPK
+1019 YNFETEPS
-1025 PLNKQTGSCGDN
+1025 NKQTGSCGDN

-1173 AGKNDASYT
+1173 AGKNEASYT

-1196 DCENLTN
+1196 DCENLTS

-1258 WKNITIGDGN
+1258 WNNITIGDGN
-1268 INLTSATIHYNFEP
+1268 INLTNATINYNFVP

-1340 EKSGLTDGKKCFVCG
+1340 EKSGLTDGKKCSVCG
-1355 EVLEAQKEIAK
+1355 EVLVAQKEIAK
-1366 LDHSYTKTVVEPTC
+1366 LDHSYIKTVVEPTC

-1395 TKKADF
+1395 TYKDDYVKALGHTEVIDEA
-1401 VNAKGHDFSNNAQ
+1401 VAPTCTQSGLTEGKHCSVCNAVLVKQEKIDALGHTFSNNAQ

-1421 TANPNYVAPDPSTAQ
+1421 KVNPNYVAPDTSTVQ
-1436 TGSCGDNVLYSL
+1436 KGSCGGNVIYSL

-1459 TGDMADYSLDN
+1459 TGEMT
-1470 DSPFRQNSNIIKSVT
+1470 DSPFSQNSNIKSVI
-1485 IENGVTSIGNYSFS
+1485 IENGVTSIVTYAFS
-1499 GCTNLINVTLP
+1499 GCT
-1510 DSVTSIGSY
+1510 
-1519 AFEDCTS
+1519 S
-1526 LTNVTIPDSVTSIS
+1526 LT
-1540 GSAFYDCTSLTSV
+1540 
-1553 TIGNSVTSIGSSAF
+1553 
-1567 YNTAYYNDESNWDN
+1567 
-1581 GVLYLSNCLIDTNND
+1581 
-1596 FNSTTDYTIKD
+1596 
-1607 GTRIIAN
+1607 
-1614 HVFSNYTKL
+1614 
-1623 KSIMIPDSVT
+1623 
-1633 TIGDYAFYECTNLTN
+1633 
-1648 ATIGNGVTSIG
+1648 
-1659 ERAFNECKNLASITI
+1659 SITI
-1674 PDSVISIGDW
+1674 PDSVVSVGES
-1684 AFSECTNLTNATIGN
+1684 AFDG
-1699 GVTSIG
+1699 
-1705 YGTFEECTSLTD
+1705 CTSL
-1717 VTIPDSVISIG
+1717 V
-1728 ERAFYNC
+1728 
-1735 KSLKSVTIGN
+1735 SVTL
-1745 NVTNIGSSAFYG
+1745 S
-1757 CNNLTNITI
+1757 
-1766 PDSVTNIGDEAFS
+1766 
-1779 WCTSL
+1779 
-1784 ASVTIGNSVTSIGN
+1784 
-1798 GTFKDCEKLESVI
+1798 K
-1811 IPDSVTNIG
+1811 
-1820 DEAFYECTKLTNA
+1820 
-1833 IIGNSVTSIGSAA
+1833 
-1846 FYECIRLTGVIIPN
+1846 
-1860 NVTNIGENAF
+1860 
-1870 CSCSGLT
+1870 
-1877 GIIIPDSVTNIGDS
+1877 
-1891 AFSDCSGLTSITIGN
+1891 SIT
-1906 SVTSIGKNVFKW
+1906 
-1918 CAKLESVT
+1918 T
-1926 IPNSVTSIG
+1926 IEYSTFFG
-1935 EEAFSVC
+1935 C
-1942 SSLTSV
+1942 SSLTSIEIPKSV
-1948 TIPNTVTNIGDSAFD
+1948 TT
-1963 NCSKLNEVNYSGTV
+1963 
-1977 AQWKS
+1977 
-1982 ITIGSNNSYLTNA
+1982 
-1995 NIKCSNG
+1995 
-2002 DIVNSVII
+2002 IVNFAFCGCT
-2010 DKIKYELNDDN
+2010 N
-2021 TARVTGYIG
+2021 
-2030 TPYSLT
+2030 LT
-2036 IPESISYEGD
+2036 D
-2046 TFKVTSIGEDAFAH
+2046 V
-2060 CTSLSN
+2060 
-2066 ITIPNSVTRIENY
+2066 
-2079 AFYGCKN
+2079 
-2086 LSDIYYI
+2086 YYD
-2093 GTQQEWNKIYIG
+2093 GTQSEWNKINIG
-2105 STGNGCLPS
+2105 HSNEFLTNASLHC
-2114 ATIHFSSIPTP
+2114 SS
-2125 EPTPTPTPEPTPTPT
+2125 TPTPEPAPTPK
-2140 PTPTPEPTPTPNPAP
+2140 PTPTPNPAP
-2155 QPSTQPTQ
+2155 HPSTQPTQ
-2163 ETQQQVAQQTAQQQS
+2163 EAPQQQAAQQTAQQPS
-2178 TQNDTAA
+2178 VKNDTAA

-2200 VKSAKKAVSV
+2200 IKSAKKAVSV

-2215 GGVKGYQ
+2215 SGVKGYQ
-2222 IQVATDKKFKKNKK
+2222 VQVATDKKFKKNKK
-2236 TVTIKKQKT
+2236 TVNIKKQKT
-2245 TKTIV
+2245 TKTTV

>member
-1 MKKIVSLILSLV
+1 
-13 MLMSITS
+13 
-20 GLNLTAYA
+20 
-28 DDVNHYLDF
+28 
-37 QAEIYSSETAGFD
+37 
-50 NIFVGTDSSSFSRT
+50 
-64 LYNNL
+64 
-69 KNDKKFQV
+69 
-77 TLAAW
+77 
-82 SSTHIVDDATY
+82 
-93 TIENNVFKKKDL
+93 
-105 YDAILFDMIDSTDES
+105 
-120 TLCQQYQNEFEKL
+120 
-133 YKMVKNERSSYVIKT
+133 
-148 TDMILGKEKYTV
+148 
-160 EQLKTTD
+160 
-167 LSEDAKDLLLNGTK
+167 
-181 YAGVTSVISEVNKI
+181 
-195 LGNVKNAYDAI
+195 
-206 NAVADY
+206 
-212 LAIKDVDC
+212 
-220 GTSEILNE
+220 
-228 IASDSQ
+228 
-234 SPIELRY
+234 
-241 SAAEISDCMAG
+241 
-252 AYGKTA
+252 
-258 ALIAEGSISG
+258 
-268 IEFALN
+268 
-274 KAINYAWDSVLAC
+274 
-287 IPGGTAISFGAKTG
+287 
-301 RMLVNYFFKTET
+301 
-313 VIQGYYQLEAAV
+313 
-325 NIEDAIIRVMQN
+325 
-337 KKNTDTGY
+337 
-345 TNIDSAVYMKSVDM
+345 M

-377 AANSD
+377 AANPD

-534 GYKQHC
+534 GYKQYC

-763 NLTNASVDFSSLP
+763 NLTNASVDFSLLP

-801 GYYAKLHYYDYN
+801 GYYAKLQYYDYN

-1007 NDNENLT
+1007 DCNEYLT

-1019 YNFEPK
+1019 YNFEPE
-1025 PLNKQTGSCGDN
+1025 PSNKQTGSCGDN

-1114 GCENLMSISIPA
+1114 GCENLMSISISA

-1196 DCENLTN
+1196 DCENLTS

-1258 WKNITIGDGN
+1258 WNNITIGDGN
-1268 INLTSATIHYNFEP
+1268 INLTSATIHYNFVP

-1340 EKSGLTDGKKCFVCG
+1340 EKSGLTDGKKCSACG

-1366 LDHSYTKTVVEPTC
+1366 LDHSYIKTVVEPTC
-1380 TEQGYTIYKCETCGE
+1380 TEQGYTIYKCENCGDTYKDDYVKALGHTEVIDKVVAPTCTQSGLTE
-1395 TKKADF
+1395 GKHCS
-1401 VNAKGHDFSNNAQ
+1401 VCNAVLVKQEKIDALGHDFSNNAQ
-1414 FCLNGCG
+1414 VCLNGCG
-1421 TANPNYVAPDPSTAQ
+1421 KVNPNYVAPDTSTVQ
-1436 TGSCGDNVLYSL
+1436 MGKCGENVTYSL
-1448 NTETGVLTISG
+1448 NTSTGVLTISG
-1459 TGDMADYSLDN
+1459 TGEMT
-1470 DSPFRQNSNIIKSVT
+1470 DSPFRQNSNIIKSVI
-1485 IENGVTSIGNYSFS
+1485 IENGVTSIVTYAFS
-1499 GCTNLINVTLP
+1499 GCTSL
-1510 DSVTSIGSY
+1510 TSI
-1519 AFEDCTS
+1519 
-1526 LTNVTIPDSVTSIS
+1526 TIPDSVTSI
-1540 GSAFYDCTSLTSV
+1540 GESAFDGCTSLVSV
-1553 TIGNSVTSIGSSAF
+1553 T
-1567 YNTAYYNDESNWDN
+1567 
-1581 GVLYLSNCLIDTNND
+1581 LS
-1596 FNSTTDYTIKD
+1596 
-1607 GTRIIAN
+1607 
-1614 HVFSNYTKL
+1614 
-1623 KSIMIPDSVT
+1623 KSIT
-1633 TIGDYAFYECTNLTN
+1633 TIEY
-1648 ATIGNGVTSIG
+1648 S
-1659 ERAFNECKNLASITI
+1659 
-1674 PDSVISIGDW
+1674 
-1684 AFSECTNLTNATIGN
+1684 
-1699 GVTSIG
+1699 
-1705 YGTFEECTSLTD
+1705 TFF
-1717 VTIPDSVISIG
+1717 G
-1728 ERAFYNC
+1728 
-1735 KSLKSVTIGN
+1735 
-1745 NVTNIGSSAFYG
+1745 
-1757 CNNLTNITI
+1757 
-1766 PDSVTNIGDEAFS
+1766 
-1779 WCTSL
+1779 
-1784 ASVTIGNSVTSIGN
+1784 
-1798 GTFKDCEKLESVI
+1798 
-1811 IPDSVTNIG
+1811 
-1820 DEAFYECTKLTNA
+1820 
-1833 IIGNSVTSIGSAA
+1833 
-1846 FYECIRLTGVIIPN
+1846 
-1860 NVTNIGENAF
+1860 
-1870 CSCSGLT
+1870 
-1877 GIIIPDSVTNIGDS
+1877 
-1891 AFSDCSGLTSITIGN
+1891 
-1906 SVTSIGKNVFKW
+1906 
-1918 CAKLESVT
+1918 
-1926 IPNSVTSIG
+1926 
-1935 EEAFSVC
+1935 C
-1942 SSLTSV
+1942 SSLTSIEIPKSV
-1948 TIPNTVTNIGDSAFD
+1948 TT
-1963 NCSKLNEVNYSGTV
+1963 
-1977 AQWKS
+1977 
-1982 ITIGSNNSYLTNA
+1982 
-1995 NIKCSNG
+1995 
-2002 DIVNSVII
+2002 IVNFAFCGCT
-2010 DKIKYELNDDN
+2010 N
-2021 TARVTGYIG
+2021 
-2030 TPYSLT
+2030 LT
-2036 IPESISYEGD
+2036 DVY
-2046 TFKVTSIGEDAFAH
+2046 
-2060 CTSLSN
+2060 
-2066 ITIPNSVTRIENY
+2066 Y
-2079 AFYGCKN
+2079 A
-2086 LSDIYYI
+2086 
-2093 GTQQEWNKIYIG
+2093 GTQSEWNKINIG
-2105 STGNGCLPS
+2105 HSNEFLTNASLHCSST
-2114 ATIHFSSIPTP
+2114 PTP
-2125 EPTPTPTPEPTPTPT
+2125 EPTPTPTPEPA
-2140 PTPTPEPTPTPNPAP
+2140 PTPNPAP
-2155 QPSTQPTQ
+2155 QPSTQPIQ
-2163 ETQQQVAQQTAQQQS
+2163 ETPQQVAQQTAQQPL
-2178 TQNDTAA
+2178 TQNNTTAA
-2185 EQVNVAKP
+2185 QTEVAKP

-2215 GGVKGYQ
+2215 GGVSGYE
-2222 IQVATDKKFKKNKK
+2222 IQLATDKKFKKNKK
-2236 TVTIKKQKT
+2236 TVTVKKQKT
-2245 TKTIV
+2245 TKTTV

>member
-693 SHGIVRPSVTFAN
+693 SHGIVRPSVIFAN

-858 SCYAVSCDDSVN
+858 SCYVVSCDDSVN

-1019 YNFEPK
+1019 YNFEPE
-1025 PLNKQTGSCGDN
+1025 PSNKQTGSCGDN
-1037 VTYSLDTETGVLTI
+1037 VIYSLDTETGVLTI

-1436 TGSCGDNVLYSL
+1436 TGSCGDNVIYSL

-1499 GCTNLINVTLP
+1499 GCTNLIN
-1510 DSVTSIGSY
+1510 I
-1519 AFEDCTS
+1519 
-1526 LTNVTIPDSVTSIS
+1526 TIPDSVTSI
-1540 GSAFYDCTSLTSV
+1540 GESAFDGCTSLVSV
-1553 TIGNSVTSIGSSAF
+1553 T
-1567 YNTAYYNDESNWDN
+1567 
-1581 GVLYLSNCLIDTNND
+1581 LS
-1596 FNSTTDYTIKD
+1596 
-1607 GTRIIAN
+1607 
-1614 HVFSNYTKL
+1614 
-1623 KSIMIPDSVT
+1623 KSIT
-1633 TIGDYAFYECTNLTN
+1633 TIEY
-1648 ATIGNGVTSIG
+1648 S
-1659 ERAFNECKNLASITI
+1659 
-1674 PDSVISIGDW
+1674 
-1684 AFSECTNLTNATIGN
+1684 
-1699 GVTSIG
+1699 
-1705 YGTFEECTSLTD
+1705 TFF
-1717 VTIPDSVISIG
+1717 G
-1728 ERAFYNC
+1728 
-1735 KSLKSVTIGN
+1735 
-1745 NVTNIGSSAFYG
+1745 
-1757 CNNLTNITI
+1757 
-1766 PDSVTNIGDEAFS
+1766 
-1779 WCTSL
+1779 
-1784 ASVTIGNSVTSIGN
+1784 
-1798 GTFKDCEKLESVI
+1798 
-1811 IPDSVTNIG
+1811 
-1820 DEAFYECTKLTNA
+1820 
-1833 IIGNSVTSIGSAA
+1833 
-1846 FYECIRLTGVIIPN
+1846 
-1860 NVTNIGENAF
+1860 
-1870 CSCSGLT
+1870 
-1877 GIIIPDSVTNIGDS
+1877 
-1891 AFSDCSGLTSITIGN
+1891 
-1906 SVTSIGKNVFKW
+1906 
-1918 CAKLESVT
+1918 
-1926 IPNSVTSIG
+1926 
-1935 EEAFSVC
+1935 C
-1942 SSLTSV
+1942 SSLTSIEIPKSV
-1948 TIPNTVTNIGDSAFD
+1948 TT
-1963 NCSKLNEVNYSGTV
+1963 
-1977 AQWKS
+1977 
-1982 ITIGSNNSYLTNA
+1982 
-1995 NIKCSNG
+1995 
-2002 DIVNSVII
+2002 IVNFAFC
-2010 DKIKYELNDDN
+2010 NCTN
-2021 TARVTGYIG
+2021 
-2030 TPYSLT
+2030 LT
-2036 IPESISYEGD
+2036 DVY
-2046 TFKVTSIGEDAFAH
+2046 
-2060 CTSLSN
+2060 
-2066 ITIPNSVTRIENY
+2066 Y
-2079 AFYGCKN
+2079 A
-2086 LSDIYYI
+2086 
-2093 GTQQEWNKIYIG
+2093 GTQSEWNKINIG
-2105 STGNGCLPS
+2105 HSNEFLTNASLHCSST
-2114 ATIHFSSIPTP
+2114 PTP
-2125 EPTPTPTPEPTPTPT
+2125 EPTPTPTPEPA
-2140 PTPTPEPTPTPNPAP
+2140 PTPNPAP
-2155 QPSTQPTQ
+2155 QPSTQPIQ
-2163 ETQQQVAQQTAQQQS
+2163 ETQQQAAQQTAQQPL
-2178 TQNDTAA
+2178 TQNNTTAA
-2185 EQVNVAKP
+2185 QTEVAKP
-2193 KSVSPKT
+2193 KSVSPKK

-2245 TKTIV
+2245 TKTTV

>member
-69 KNDKKFQV
+69 KNDTKFQV

-148 TDMILGKEKYTV
+148 TDMILGKENYTV

-337 KKNTDTGY
+337 KKNADTGY

-540 ISDIIT
+540 IGDIIT

-763 NLTNASVDFSSLP
+763 NLTNASVDFSSFP

-801 GYYAKLHYYDYN
+801 GYYAKLQYYDYN

-1007 NDNENLT
+1007 DCNEYLTNATIHYKFAPDPSTVQTGKCGENVTYSLNTSTGVLTISGTGEMTDSPFSQNSNIKSVIIENGVTSIATSAFSGCTSLTSVTIPNSVTSIGDNAFSECTSLTDITIPDSVMNIGDGAFFACTSLKSIEVSDNNENYTSVDGVLFNKDASELITYPAGKPNDTYEIPISVKSICYSAFLLCTSLTDVIIANGVTSIGHEAFSYCTSLTSVTIPDSVTSIGHYAFSDCESLKDIYYTGTQDEWNNITIGDGNINLT

-1019 YNFEPK
+1019 YNFETEPS
-1025 PLNKQTGSCGDN
+1025 NKQTGSCGDN

-1196 DCENLTN
+1196 DCENLTS

-1258 WKNITIGDGN
+1258 WNNITIGDGN
-1268 INLTSATIHYNFEP
+1268 INLTSATIHYNFVP
-1282 CTENQHN
+1282 CIENQHN

-1340 EKSGLTDGKKCFVCG
+1340 EKSGLTDGKKCSACG

-1366 LDHSYTKTVVEPTC
+1366 LDHSYIKTVVEPTC
-1380 TEQGYTIYKCETCGE
+1380 TEQGYTIYKCETCGD
-1395 TKKADF
+1395 TKKPI
-1401 VNAKGHDFSNNAQ
+1401 
-1414 FCLNGCG
+1414 L
-1421 TANPNYVAPDPSTAQ
+1421 
-1436 TGSCGDNVLYSL
+1436 
-1448 NTETGVLTISG
+1448 
-1459 TGDMADYSLDN
+1459 
-1470 DSPFRQNSNIIKSVT
+1470 
-1485 IENGVTSIGNYSFS
+1485 
-1499 GCTNLINVTLP
+1499 
-1510 DSVTSIGSY
+1510 
-1519 AFEDCTS
+1519 
-1526 LTNVTIPDSVTSIS
+1526 
-1540 GSAFYDCTSLTSV
+1540 
-1553 TIGNSVTSIGSSAF
+1553 
-1567 YNTAYYNDESNWDN
+1567 
-1581 GVLYLSNCLIDTNND
+1581 
-1596 FNSTTDYTIKD
+1596 
-1607 GTRIIAN
+1607 
-1614 HVFSNYTKL
+1614 
-1623 KSIMIPDSVT
+1623 
-1633 TIGDYAFYECTNLTN
+1633 
-1648 ATIGNGVTSIG
+1648 
-1659 ERAFNECKNLASITI
+1659 
-1674 PDSVISIGDW
+1674 
-1684 AFSECTNLTNATIGN
+1684 
-1699 GVTSIG
+1699 
-1705 YGTFEECTSLTD
+1705 
-1717 VTIPDSVISIG
+1717 
-1728 ERAFYNC
+1728 
-1735 KSLKSVTIGN
+1735 
-1745 NVTNIGSSAFYG
+1745 
-1757 CNNLTNITI
+1757 
-1766 PDSVTNIGDEAFS
+1766 
-1779 WCTSL
+1779 
-1784 ASVTIGNSVTSIGN
+1784 
-1798 GTFKDCEKLESVI
+1798 
-1811 IPDSVTNIG
+1811 
-1820 DEAFYECTKLTNA
+1820 
-1833 IIGNSVTSIGSAA
+1833 
-1846 FYECIRLTGVIIPN
+1846 
-1860 NVTNIGENAF
+1860 
-1870 CSCSGLT
+1870 
-1877 GIIIPDSVTNIGDS
+1877 
-1891 AFSDCSGLTSITIGN
+1891 
-1906 SVTSIGKNVFKW
+1906 
-1918 CAKLESVT
+1918 
-1926 IPNSVTSIG
+1926 
-1935 EEAFSVC
+1935 
-1942 SSLTSV
+1942 
-1948 TIPNTVTNIGDSAFD
+1948 
-1963 NCSKLNEVNYSGTV
+1963 
-1977 AQWKS
+1977 
-1982 ITIGSNNSYLTNA
+1982 
-1995 NIKCSNG
+1995 
-2002 DIVNSVII
+2002 
-2010 DKIKYELNDDN
+2010 
-2021 TARVTGYIG
+2021 
-2030 TPYSLT
+2030 
-2036 IPESISYEGD
+2036 
-2046 TFKVTSIGEDAFAH
+2046 
-2060 CTSLSN
+2060 
-2066 ITIPNSVTRIENY
+2066 
-2079 AFYGCKN
+2079 
-2086 LSDIYYI
+2086 
-2093 GTQQEWNKIYIG
+2093 
-2105 STGNGCLPS
+2105 
-2114 ATIHFSSIPTP
+2114 
-2125 EPTPTPTPEPTPTPT
+2125 
-2140 PTPTPEPTPTPNPAP
+2140 
-2155 QPSTQPTQ
+2155 
-2163 ETQQQVAQQTAQQQS
+2163 
-2178 TQNDTAA
+2178 
-2185 EQVNVAKP
+2185 
-2193 KSVSPKT
+2193 
-2200 VKSAKKAVSV
+2200 
-2210 EWKKV
+2210 
-2215 GGVKGYQ
+2215 
-2222 IQVATDKKFKKNKK
+2222 
-2236 TVTIKKQKT
+2236 
-2245 TKTIV
+2245 
-2250 KKLKAKKKYY
+2250 
-2260 VRVRTYKIVNGKKV
+2260 
-2274 YSSWSKVKS
+2274 
-2283 VKTK
+2283 